1 MLLVLLIAGWAA
13 GCPLSAQTIVE
24 LEPDQSLSNG
34 VDVASLDDD
43 EAYGISFAFGKNTG
57 GYQAKYYNGAVRVYT
72 GNTITMTGPNG
83 YVVSKVEF
91 LTETYNNDA
100 STLSARVGSVSYDA
114 TTKTYTWENTSAV
127 SEAVFDIVKGQFRI
141 KNIKCYLDNSGEV
154 KPKPKAP
161 IISHNSSEFYR
172 AFQVVLTDIND
183 PATTIRYTLD
193 GTDPTDANGMKYTAP
208 VEIPTGNDVTLKA
221 VCVNENGVSALASAS
236 YIYKAK
242 SLLSFRTNNKGGI
255 SSVNYNTRGSEYGS
269 FSGEGDAYITDGETV
284 NLRISLNNGYSLR
297 GITLNGEKKEMSQYD
312 GLSFI
317 MPSVTDV
324 TVMAD
329 VVYDPTSPSD
339 PQPPTPV
346 EKKYKLTL
354 VSNPA
359 GAGSFSG
366 NGSYAEGTTIRISTS
381 NNYGYVFKNW
391 TRDGETIS
399 ANSYFNFTMPATDV
413 VLVANYVYNPTSP
426 SDPEKPTLK
435 HPLTAVAS
443 PTGAASFNL
452 SASEVVAGNT
462 YTVRAYPN
470 TGYKMKGWILNGVA
484 QEEKSNVFKGTMT
497 DAGAQLVAILEY
509 DPASPGNPGANYYN
523 AATGLAI
530 IDDFTPDNLLG
541 ALSST
546 VGSNNYVNVNR
557 LIVKGRMTSY
567 DFNCLQQLSNA
578 ATIDLS
584 RTGGV
589 TELPSYAFS
598 GMAVSSVSLPA
609 TIGSM
614 GSMVFNNCANLT
626 AITVHAV
633 EPPVCNNR
641 TFEGI
646 TNKANCNVYV
656 PEEAVELYAA
666 AEYWKDFTILP
677 ITDDMHMLQVNLP
690 AEGKDGRYKN
700 NTIELVNINSG
711 VRQKYVITDRLIYTF
726 SGLRKDEQ
734 YNVYMYSRAGLEIGR
749 IEEVTIPNDDMDVAF
764 GTLKQLYTV
773 AAKVLSPEGENLTNM
788 ATVEWLKPLED
799 GTTVYLR
806 KTVSLGEIPEGQQLI
821 CRVTLNDK
829 LGTIYVAPAD
839 TAFSVSSKE
848 NICNIMLQPLRTI
861 TLKGTVVDGDDAFIA
876 DASVSAMQ
884 TLNGKFQKTYTTK
897 TNSNGEWTLSVL
909 AAPETRLVI
918 AATECV
924 NKLDTIGAFA
934 DDETIHEMGKTVMKS
949 VVGARINYGFTYIA
963 AGSEEKQ
970 DFYSDY
976 RNVAFTVFNVTQNRE
991 QKDMT
996 MQYPTLTILDET
1008 VNIGDELRITAVS
1021 KTGAFS
1027 SIERTVTVNEK
1038 RRAEATFDIVGKGCI
1053 EASFETTDNPAV
1065 MAMLYNANG
1074 ELLKKTEYTEAK
1086 ASLADVD
1093 DGEYTLVTMGKSELM
1108 SSILR
1113 LSAYDE
1119 IGLTDGKDYVKNSVK
1134 VECGKIA
1141 SVHNSMV
1148 PAFDESLFT
1157 YTTASTSF
1165 SSNKSSITN
1174 GKYLTLSSI
1183 IDFKGVY
1190 KSDISNVKLVVDLP
1204 DACDFVE
1211 KSVIQGPKLMTYTL
1225 SGKRLTVELGDTYKT
1240 QTRFCVIPTASEM
1253 FNATA
1258 SVVFDYKGA
1267 TLTQPIGSANVEV
1280 KDIEISVPNTI
1291 GSTKFSVT
1299 GTARPN
1305 STINVFEGGT
1315 LLGSGKANA
1324 AGTWMVN
1331 CELTKAYNLSTHMV
1345 YAKITT
1351 PDGTVMP
1358 TETKKLTYDIN
1369 AIHVSK
1375 VTMYHMNPAMGR
1387 TYESVFDFQNP
1398 KTSPT
1403 QWSVYYPQKKF
1414 TYTIEFSENDP
1425 ERISNVVLY
1434 VHTADG
1440 KFVPCSATYDEK
1452 KKMWF
1457 AEIDMGHNSD
1467 NYYPVNCSVDF
1478 ECLSESA
1485 IDSDEL
1491 LQMTK
1496 DYSDIARQFT
1506 ENVADFDN
1514 SVTNAETS
1522 VDSEIDDIENSE
1534 TQDWA
1539 STLDNLIEDVAGKDM
1554 EEDNSNL
1561 SYSYFS
1567 SMSDEDLDNYI
1578 ANLGEI
1584 DYDKETTS
1592 IENAADFLISNMS
1605 YDMGDGVVLEDG
1617 TKLTMKTCEGLTTES
1632 LLEKGFQLY
1641 KTTDGNGVYILTN
1654 ENGSEVVDLK
1664 NNNYTTIVYG
1674 QDIQIA
1680 VKALLKNKSNV
1691 EDGLNVFNEI
1701 IEKINSY
1708 YQPIAKA
1715 WEDTNEK
1722 VFNFVEY
1729 FKNNYVKV
1737 SFDFGRKKAIYNAKS
1752 NKLNRLKRELK
1763 SLNSLSLEYQL
1774 KLGEIY
1780 EYQKEVKAAKKLM
1793 KSAGRLKAMA
1803 GAVYKS
1809 IKPLPGVFAKKLPLV
1824 KYADAIYTFV
1834 SVARQYQRVY
1844 LSIPNPCKDDQ
1855 KKADTLRGLCIA
1867 EAWAAEGVA
1876 SIKLGVNALLDM
1888 AAVAS
1893 VTALVGTGGTSII
1906 GAVAVIMLNVGV
1918 NVLIDGMYD
1927 KAVNKRI
1934 TFFKAERDK
1943 LECVKKC
1950 GTNGYPKCP
1959 DGDGPGGGNNGGGTH
1974 QSGSESDHVII
1985 DPAGYV
1991 YEAVPENRVEGVQA
2005 TIYYKEEVED
2015 IYGDK
2020 HENIVMWNAEEYAQ
2034 HNPLFTDENGMYRWD
2049 VPQGLWQVK
2058 FEKDGYATAYSEWL
2072 PVPPPQLEVNVGI
2085 TQNKQ
2090 PEVTEA
2096 RAYEEG
2102 IEVQFD
2108 KYMDPTTLTDANI
2121 SVTAGGKKL
2130 AGDIQL
2136 VNAALA
2142 DEYASPE
2149 DADAVRYAS
2158 RIRFVPEQAL
2168 ASTTGE
2174 IRLTVSRNV
2183 KSYAGIPM
2191 TVTYSQVLDVEK
2203 EVQKITADNIKVL
2216 YGGEK
2221 ELTIYALPSEAASGR
2236 TLHIANSSE
2245 MVASLAATD
2254 LTLDAEGKAVV
2265 KVTGDLPGR
2274 TQLTFTID
2282 DVTAKG
2288 ESTVDVMTEI
2298 ITAEAPTAS
2307 RASGTAVYR
2316 GTKVELATDSKNATI
2331 YFTTDGSCPCDE
2343 NGTRRKYTVP
2353 IVISS
2358 DTHIKAM
2365 TMVGNDDVS
2374 DVKEFSYVIKK
2385 SDMDI
2390 AMTEGWTW
2398 MSHNFADGMTAA
2410 QLAEDAAVQRVKS
2423 QTQEVVRDPQL
2434 GLVGTLSSLE
2444 ASQSYKVETSAA
2456 TASRRISGVAWNP
2469 ATPIALNDGWN
2480 WLGYPADQTMTLD
2493 EAFATTTV
2501 EKLDA
2506 VVGQDGFAQY
2516 DGEHWVGTLETLA
2529 PGKGYMYQSQ
2539 SKKNV
2544 VYNTAIVSKAHAQ
2557 HTQGIGSRLPLAF
2570 DKHKYPS
2577 VMAIVAT
2584 VCYADGITADNADY
2598 QLAAFCGSEC
2608 RGIGQLSGGLLMMS
2622 VYGNAGD
2629 RITVQVTDREGS
2641 DVLASN
2647 TLDFSETVLGNIEAP
2662 YAINVGNATAIGTTA
2677 YDGNVSLS
2685 VDGGRLLIHGVAADD
2700 INSVELFDINGQ
2712 KIKHETHI
2720 SDSGVDISSL
2730 TGGVYVA
2737 VVCSNG
2743 HYTYHKIAVR

>member
-34 VDVASLDDD
+34 ADVASLDDD

-57 GYQAKYYNGAVRVYT
+57 GYQAAYYSGAVRVYK

-161 IISHNSSEFYR
+161 IISHNSGEFYR

-193 GTDPTDANGMKYTAP
+193 GTDPTDTNGMKYTAP

-426 SDPEKPTLK
+426 SDPEKPALK

-861 TLKGTVVDGDDAFIA
+861 TLKGTVVDGDDAYIA
-876 DASVSAMQ
+876 DASVSATQ
-884 TLNGKFQKTYTTK
+884 TLNGKFQKTFTTK
-897 TNSNGEWTLSVL
+897 TDRRGQWTLSVL
-909 AAPETRLVI
+909 AAPDTRLVI

-924 NKLDTIGAFA
+924 NKLDTLGAFA
-934 DDETIHEMGKTVMKS
+934 DDETIHEMGKTMMKS
-949 VVGARINYGFTYIA
+949 VVGARITYGFTYMA

-970 DFYSDY
+970 DFYSDH

-1027 SIERTVTVNEK
+1027 SIERTVTVDEK

-1174 GKYLTLSSI
+1174 GKYLTLSSV

-1280 KDIEISVPNTI
+1280 KDIEINVPNTI

-1305 STINVFEGGT
+1305 STINVYEDGT

-1324 AGTWMVN
+1324 AGTWMIN
-1331 CELTKAYNLSTHMV
+1331 CELAKAYNLSTHMV

-1478 ECLSESA
+1478 ESVSNILGDSQKINENLNQYKEEIGEDTKLNKIINDINNTESNYEQLFGSLFNHLEIEQGDTKELPDNIAKFVDSVLTNNESSLFEYKNGILSFTDKEGKTTKLNCIYSKDATLSET
-1485 IDSDEL
+1485 EL
-1491 LQMTK
+1491 K
-1496 DYSDIARQFT
+1496 DYTPIVLTDGSTLYVNVT
-1506 ENVADFDN
+1506 ENII
-1514 SVTNAETS
+1514 NA
-1522 VDSEIDDIENSE
+1522 
-1534 TQDWA
+1534 
-1539 STLDNLIEDVAGKDM
+1539 
-1554 EEDNSNL
+1554 
-1561 SYSYFS
+1561 YY
-1567 SMSDEDLDNYI
+1567 
-1578 ANLGEI
+1578 
-1584 DYDKETTS
+1584 
-1592 IENAADFLISNMS
+1592 
-1605 YDMGDGVVLEDG
+1605 
-1617 TKLTMKTCEGLTTES
+1617 
-1632 LLEKGFQLY
+1632 
-1641 KTTDGNGVYILTN
+1641 DGNLFTLGNIT
-1654 ENGSEVVDLK
+1654 
-1664 NNNYTTIVYG
+1664 
-1674 QDIQIA
+1674 
-1680 VKALLKNKSNV
+1680 
-1691 EDGLNVFNEI
+1691 
-1701 IEKINSY
+1701 
-1708 YQPIAKA
+1708 
-1715 WEDTNEK
+1715 DTNEK
-1722 VFNFVEY
+1722 
-1729 FKNNYVKV
+1729 
-1737 SFDFGRKKAIYNAKS
+1737 IKS
-1752 NKLNRLKRELK
+1752 NSEATDEFFKKWTQARQTLNAMEYLHNYSKEFRKISSFFTKALT
-1763 SLNSLSLEYQL
+1763 SLEE
-1774 KLGEIY
+1774 KLRTCRE
-1780 EYQKEVKAAKKLM
+1780 
-1793 KSAGRLKAMA
+1793 
-1803 GAVYKS
+1803 
-1809 IKPLPGVFAKKLPLV
+1809 
-1824 KYADAIYTFV
+1824 
-1834 SVARQYQRVY
+1834 
-1844 LSIPNPCKDDQ
+1844 
-1855 KKADTLRGLCIA
+1855 
-1867 EAWAAEGVA
+1867 
-1876 SIKLGVNALLDM
+1876 IKLAIAYDQLSPEKLKELDM
-1888 AAVAS
+1888 AKLDKCLEKIPKQIRTIKKALNGLGMLFKAFDIISIYNDIKDAEESRKEWNQLIENIKRIDCPDMDKLAAKAISYRDKTARGYNFYISTNVINASAIDKLTAFIITIAVAD
-1893 VTALVGTGGTSII
+1893 
-1906 GAVAVIMLNVGV
+1906 VAMPEA
-1918 NVLIDGMYD
+1918 VLIASIVSSFINDVSIVQGGYTQYKDIIWKGEIRNQIPNIKCNTDCGKPGMPPC
-1927 KAVNKRI
+1927 RI
-1934 TFFKAERDK
+1934 
-1943 LECVKKC
+1943 
-1950 GTNGYPKCP
+1950 
-1959 DGDGPGGGNNGGGTH
+1959 PGNGNNGGGTH

-2020 HENIVMWNAEEYAQ
+2020 HENVVMWNAEEYAQ

-2108 KYMDPTTLTDANI
+2108 KYMDPASLTDANI

-2398 MSHNFADGMTAA
+2398 MSHSFADGMTAA

-2598 QLAAFCGSEC
+2598 QLTAFCGSEC

>member
-13 GCPLSAQTIVE
+13 GCPLSAQTFVE

-34 VDVASLDDD
+34 ADVASLDDD

-57 GYQAKYYNGAVRVYT
+57 GYQAAYYSGAVRVYK

-161 IISHNSSEFYR
+161 IISHNSGEFYR

-193 GTDPTDANGMKYTAP
+193 GTDPTDTNGMKYTAP

-366 NGSYAEGTTIRISTS
+366 NGSYAEGTTIRISIS

-426 SDPEKPTLK
+426 SDPEKPALK

-861 TLKGTVVDGDDAFIA
+861 TLKGTVVDGDDAYIA
-876 DASVSAMQ
+876 DASVSATQ
-884 TLNGKFQKTYTTK
+884 TLNGKFQKTFTTK
-897 TNSNGEWTLSVL
+897 TDRRGQWTLSVL
-909 AAPETRLVI
+909 AAPDTRLVI

-924 NKLDTIGAFA
+924 NKLDTLGAFA
-934 DDETIHEMGKTVMKS
+934 DDETIHEMGKTMMKS
-949 VVGARINYGFTYIA
+949 VVGARITYGFTYMA

-970 DFYSDY
+970 DFYSDH

-1027 SIERTVTVNEK
+1027 SIERTVTVDEK

-1174 GKYLTLSSI
+1174 GKYLTLSSV

-1280 KDIEISVPNTI
+1280 KDIEINVPNTI

-1305 STINVFEGGT
+1305 STINVYEDGT

-1324 AGTWMVN
+1324 AGTWMIN
-1331 CELTKAYNLSTHMV
+1331 CELAKAYNLSTHMV

-1478 ECLSESA
+1478 ESVSNILGDSQKINENLNQYKEEIGEDTKLNKIINDINNTESNYEQLFGSLFNHLEIEQGDTKELPDNIAKFVDSVLTNNESSLFEYKNGILSFTDKEGKTTKLNCIYSKDATLSET
-1485 IDSDEL
+1485 EL
-1491 LQMTK
+1491 K
-1496 DYSDIARQFT
+1496 DYTPIVLTDGSTLYVNVT
-1506 ENVADFDN
+1506 ENII
-1514 SVTNAETS
+1514 NA
-1522 VDSEIDDIENSE
+1522 
-1534 TQDWA
+1534 
-1539 STLDNLIEDVAGKDM
+1539 
-1554 EEDNSNL
+1554 
-1561 SYSYFS
+1561 YY
-1567 SMSDEDLDNYI
+1567 
-1578 ANLGEI
+1578 
-1584 DYDKETTS
+1584 
-1592 IENAADFLISNMS
+1592 
-1605 YDMGDGVVLEDG
+1605 
-1617 TKLTMKTCEGLTTES
+1617 
-1632 LLEKGFQLY
+1632 
-1641 KTTDGNGVYILTN
+1641 DGNLFTLGNIT
-1654 ENGSEVVDLK
+1654 
-1664 NNNYTTIVYG
+1664 
-1674 QDIQIA
+1674 
-1680 VKALLKNKSNV
+1680 
-1691 EDGLNVFNEI
+1691 
-1701 IEKINSY
+1701 
-1708 YQPIAKA
+1708 
-1715 WEDTNEK
+1715 DTNEK
-1722 VFNFVEY
+1722 
-1729 FKNNYVKV
+1729 
-1737 SFDFGRKKAIYNAKS
+1737 IKS
-1752 NKLNRLKRELK
+1752 NSEATDEFFKKWTQARQTLNAMEYLHNYSKEFRKISSFFTKALT
-1763 SLNSLSLEYQL
+1763 SLEE
-1774 KLGEIY
+1774 KLRTCRE
-1780 EYQKEVKAAKKLM
+1780 
-1793 KSAGRLKAMA
+1793 
-1803 GAVYKS
+1803 
-1809 IKPLPGVFAKKLPLV
+1809 
-1824 KYADAIYTFV
+1824 
-1834 SVARQYQRVY
+1834 
-1844 LSIPNPCKDDQ
+1844 
-1855 KKADTLRGLCIA
+1855 
-1867 EAWAAEGVA
+1867 
-1876 SIKLGVNALLDM
+1876 IKLAIAYDQLSPEKLKELDM
-1888 AAVAS
+1888 AKLDKCLEKIPKQIRTIKKALNGLGMLFKAFDIISIYNDIKDAEESRKEWNQLIENIKRIDCPDMDKLAAKAISYRDKTARGYNFYISTNVINASAIDKLTAFIITIAVAD
-1893 VTALVGTGGTSII
+1893 
-1906 GAVAVIMLNVGV
+1906 VAMPEA
-1918 NVLIDGMYD
+1918 VLIASIVSSFINDVSIVQGGYTQYKDIIWKGEIRNQIPNIKCNTDCGKPGMPPC
-1927 KAVNKRI
+1927 RI
-1934 TFFKAERDK
+1934 
-1943 LECVKKC
+1943 
-1950 GTNGYPKCP
+1950 
-1959 DGDGPGGGNNGGGTH
+1959 PGNGNNGGGTH

-2020 HENIVMWNAEEYAQ
+2020 HENVVMWNAEEYAQ

-2108 KYMDPTTLTDANI
+2108 KYMDPASLTDANI

-2398 MSHNFADGMTAA
+2398 MSHSFADGMTAA

-2662 YAINVGNATAIGTTA
+2662 YAINVDNATAIGTTA

>member
-34 VDVASLDDD
+34 ADVASLDDD

-57 GYQAKYYNGAVRVYT
+57 GYQAAYYSGAVRVYK

-161 IISHNSSEFYR
+161 IISHNSGEFYR

-193 GTDPTDANGMKYTAP
+193 GTDPTDTNGMKYTAP

-426 SDPEKPTLK
+426 SDPEKPALK

-589 TELPSYAFS
+589 TKLPSYAFS

-861 TLKGTVVDGDDAFIA
+861 TLKGTVVDGDDAYIA
-876 DASVSAMQ
+876 DASVSATQ
-884 TLNGKFQKTYTTK
+884 TLNGKFQKTFTTK
-897 TNSNGEWTLSVL
+897 TDRRGQWTLSVL
-909 AAPETRLVI
+909 AAPDTRLVI

-924 NKLDTIGAFA
+924 NKLDTLGAFA
-934 DDETIHEMGKTVMKS
+934 DDETIHEMGKTMMKS
-949 VVGARINYGFTYIA
+949 VVGARITYGFTYMA

-970 DFYSDY
+970 DFYSDH

-1027 SIERTVTVNEK
+1027 SIERTVTVDEK

-1174 GKYLTLSSI
+1174 GKYLTLSSV

-1280 KDIEISVPNTI
+1280 KDIEINVPNTI

-1305 STINVFEGGT
+1305 STINVYEDGT

-1324 AGTWMVN
+1324 AGTWMIN
-1331 CELTKAYNLSTHMV
+1331 CELAKAYNLSTHMV

-1478 ECLSESA
+1478 ESVSNILGDSQKINENLNQYKEEIGEDTKLNKIINDINNTESNYEQLFGSLFNHLEIEQGDTKELPDNIAKFVDSVLTNNESSLFEYKNGILSFTDKEGKTTKLNCIYSKDATLSET
-1485 IDSDEL
+1485 EL
-1491 LQMTK
+1491 K
-1496 DYSDIARQFT
+1496 DYTPIVLTDGSTLYVNVT
-1506 ENVADFDN
+1506 ENII
-1514 SVTNAETS
+1514 NA
-1522 VDSEIDDIENSE
+1522 
-1534 TQDWA
+1534 
-1539 STLDNLIEDVAGKDM
+1539 
-1554 EEDNSNL
+1554 
-1561 SYSYFS
+1561 YY
-1567 SMSDEDLDNYI
+1567 
-1578 ANLGEI
+1578 
-1584 DYDKETTS
+1584 
-1592 IENAADFLISNMS
+1592 
-1605 YDMGDGVVLEDG
+1605 
-1617 TKLTMKTCEGLTTES
+1617 
-1632 LLEKGFQLY
+1632 
-1641 KTTDGNGVYILTN
+1641 DGNLFTLGNIT
-1654 ENGSEVVDLK
+1654 
-1664 NNNYTTIVYG
+1664 
-1674 QDIQIA
+1674 
-1680 VKALLKNKSNV
+1680 
-1691 EDGLNVFNEI
+1691 
-1701 IEKINSY
+1701 
-1708 YQPIAKA
+1708 
-1715 WEDTNEK
+1715 DTNEK
-1722 VFNFVEY
+1722 
-1729 FKNNYVKV
+1729 
-1737 SFDFGRKKAIYNAKS
+1737 IKS
-1752 NKLNRLKRELK
+1752 NSEATDEFFKKWTQARQTLNAMEYLHNYSKEFRKISSFFTKALT
-1763 SLNSLSLEYQL
+1763 SLEE
-1774 KLGEIY
+1774 KLRTCRE
-1780 EYQKEVKAAKKLM
+1780 
-1793 KSAGRLKAMA
+1793 
-1803 GAVYKS
+1803 
-1809 IKPLPGVFAKKLPLV
+1809 
-1824 KYADAIYTFV
+1824 
-1834 SVARQYQRVY
+1834 
-1844 LSIPNPCKDDQ
+1844 
-1855 KKADTLRGLCIA
+1855 
-1867 EAWAAEGVA
+1867 
-1876 SIKLGVNALLDM
+1876 IKLAIAYDQLSPEKLKELDM
-1888 AAVAS
+1888 AKLDKCLEKIPKQIRTIKKALNGLGMLFKAFDIISIYNDIKDAEESRKEWNQLIENIKRIDCPDMDKLAAKAISYRDKTARGYNFYISTNVINASAIDKLTAFIITIAVAD
-1893 VTALVGTGGTSII
+1893 
-1906 GAVAVIMLNVGV
+1906 VAMPEA
-1918 NVLIDGMYD
+1918 VLIASIVSSFINDVSIVQGGYTQYKDIIWKGEIRNQIPNIKCNTDCGKPGMPPC
-1927 KAVNKRI
+1927 RI
-1934 TFFKAERDK
+1934 
-1943 LECVKKC
+1943 
-1950 GTNGYPKCP
+1950 
-1959 DGDGPGGGNNGGGTH
+1959 PGNGNNGGGTH

-2020 HENIVMWNAEEYAQ
+2020 HENVVMWNAEEYAQ

-2102 IEVQFD
+2102 VEVQFD
-2108 KYMDPTTLTDANI
+2108 KYMDPASLTDANI

-2398 MSHNFADGMTAA
+2398 MSHSFADGMTAA

-2629 RITVQVTDREGS
+2629 RITVQVTEREGS

>member
-34 VDVASLDDD
+34 ADVASLDDD

-57 GYQAKYYNGAVRVYT
+57 GYQAAYYSGAVRVYK

-161 IISHNSSEFYR
+161 IISHNSGEFYR

-193 GTDPTDANGMKYTAP
+193 GTDPTDTNGMKYTAP

-426 SDPEKPTLK
+426 SDPEKPALK

-861 TLKGTVVDGDDAFIA
+861 TLKGTVVDGDDAYIA
-876 DASVSAMQ
+876 DASVSATQ
-884 TLNGKFQKTYTTK
+884 TLNGKFQKTFTTK
-897 TNSNGEWTLSVL
+897 TDRRGQWTLSVL
-909 AAPETRLVI
+909 AAPDTRLVI

-924 NKLDTIGAFA
+924 NKLDTLGAFA
-934 DDETIHEMGKTVMKS
+934 DDETIHEMGKTMMKS
-949 VVGARINYGFTYIA
+949 VVGARITYGFTYMA

-970 DFYSDY
+970 DFYSDH

-1027 SIERTVTVNEK
+1027 SIERTVTVDEK

-1093 DGEYTLVTMGKSELM
+1093 DGEYTLVTMGKSEQM

-1174 GKYLTLSSI
+1174 GKYLTLSSV

-1280 KDIEISVPNTI
+1280 KDIEINVPNTI

-1305 STINVFEGGT
+1305 STINVYEDGT

-1324 AGTWMVN
+1324 AGTWMIN
-1331 CELTKAYNLSTHMV
+1331 CELAKAYNLSTHMV

-1478 ECLSESA
+1478 ESVSNILGDSQKINENLNQYKEEIGEDTKLNKIINDINNTESNYEQLFGSLFNHLEIEQGDTKELPDNIAKFVDSVLTNNESSLFEYKNGILSFTDKEGKTTKLNCIYSKDATLSET
-1485 IDSDEL
+1485 EL
-1491 LQMTK
+1491 K
-1496 DYSDIARQFT
+1496 DYTPIVLTDGSTLYVNVT
-1506 ENVADFDN
+1506 ENII
-1514 SVTNAETS
+1514 NA
-1522 VDSEIDDIENSE
+1522 
-1534 TQDWA
+1534 
-1539 STLDNLIEDVAGKDM
+1539 
-1554 EEDNSNL
+1554 
-1561 SYSYFS
+1561 YY
-1567 SMSDEDLDNYI
+1567 
-1578 ANLGEI
+1578 
-1584 DYDKETTS
+1584 
-1592 IENAADFLISNMS
+1592 
-1605 YDMGDGVVLEDG
+1605 
-1617 TKLTMKTCEGLTTES
+1617 
-1632 LLEKGFQLY
+1632 
-1641 KTTDGNGVYILTN
+1641 DGNLFTLGNIT
-1654 ENGSEVVDLK
+1654 
-1664 NNNYTTIVYG
+1664 
-1674 QDIQIA
+1674 
-1680 VKALLKNKSNV
+1680 
-1691 EDGLNVFNEI
+1691 
-1701 IEKINSY
+1701 
-1708 YQPIAKA
+1708 
-1715 WEDTNEK
+1715 DTNEK
-1722 VFNFVEY
+1722 
-1729 FKNNYVKV
+1729 
-1737 SFDFGRKKAIYNAKS
+1737 IKS
-1752 NKLNRLKRELK
+1752 NSEATDEFFKKWTQARQTLNAMEYLHNYSKEFRKISSFFTKALT
-1763 SLNSLSLEYQL
+1763 SLEE
-1774 KLGEIY
+1774 KLRTCRE
-1780 EYQKEVKAAKKLM
+1780 
-1793 KSAGRLKAMA
+1793 
-1803 GAVYKS
+1803 
-1809 IKPLPGVFAKKLPLV
+1809 
-1824 KYADAIYTFV
+1824 
-1834 SVARQYQRVY
+1834 
-1844 LSIPNPCKDDQ
+1844 
-1855 KKADTLRGLCIA
+1855 
-1867 EAWAAEGVA
+1867 
-1876 SIKLGVNALLDM
+1876 IKLAIAYDQLSPEKLKELDM
-1888 AAVAS
+1888 AKLDKCLEKIPKQIRTIKKALNGLGMLFKAFDIISIYNDIKDAEESRKEWNQLIENIKRIDCPDMDKLAAKAISYRDKTARGYNFYISTNVINASAIDKLTAFIITIAVAD
-1893 VTALVGTGGTSII
+1893 
-1906 GAVAVIMLNVGV
+1906 VAMPEA
-1918 NVLIDGMYD
+1918 VLIASIVSSFINDVSIVQGGYTQYKDIIWKGEIRNQIPNIKCNTDCGKPGMPPC
-1927 KAVNKRI
+1927 RI
-1934 TFFKAERDK
+1934 
-1943 LECVKKC
+1943 
-1950 GTNGYPKCP
+1950 
-1959 DGDGPGGGNNGGGTH
+1959 PGNGNNGGGTH

-2020 HENIVMWNAEEYAQ
+2020 HENVVMWNAEEYAQ

-2108 KYMDPTTLTDANI
+2108 KYMDPASLTDANI

-2398 MSHNFADGMTAA
+2398 MSHSFADGMTAA

-2662 YAINVGNATAIGTTA
+2662 YAINVDNATAIGTTA

>member
-34 VDVASLDDD
+34 ADVASLDDD

-57 GYQAKYYNGAVRVYT
+57 GYQAAYYSGAVRVYK

-161 IISHNSSEFYR
+161 IISHNSGEFYR

-193 GTDPTDANGMKYTAP
+193 GTDPTDTNGMKYTAP

-426 SDPEKPTLK
+426 SDPEKPALK

-646 TNKANCNVYV
+646 TNKANCTVYV

-749 IEEVTIPNDDMDVAF
+749 IEEVTIPNDDMEVAF
-764 GTLKQLYTV
+764 GTLKPLHTV
-773 AAKVLSPEGENLTNM
+773 AAKVLSPEGDNLTNM
-788 ATVEWLKPLED
+788 AIVEWLKPLED

-806 KTVSLGEIPEGQQLI
+806 KALSLGEIPEGQKLI

-839 TAFSVSSKE
+839 TAFSVSSEE
-848 NICNIMLQPLRTI
+848 NTCNIMLQPLRTI
-861 TLKGTVVDGDDAFIA
+861 TLKGTVVDGDSIYIA
-876 DASVSAMQ
+876 DASVSATQ
-884 TLNGKFQKTYTTK
+884 TLNGKFQKTFTAK
-897 TNSNGEWTLSVL
+897 TDRRGQWTLNVL

-924 NKLDTIGAFA
+924 NKLDTLGAFA

-949 VVGARINYGFTYIA
+949 VVGARITYGFTYMA
-963 AGSEEKQ
+963 PGSEEKQ
-970 DFYSDY
+970 DFYSDH
-976 RNVAFTVFNVTQNRE
+976 RNVAFSVFNVTQNRE

-996 MQYPTLTILDET
+996 MQYPMLTVLDET

-1027 SIERTVTVNEK
+1027 PIERTVTVDEK
-1038 RRAEATFDIVGKGCI
+1038 RRTEATFDIVSKGCI

-1065 MAMLYNANG
+1065 TAMLYNANG
-1074 ELLKKTEYTEAK
+1074 ELLKKTEYSEAK
-1086 ASLADVD
+1086 ASFADVD

-1108 SSILR
+1108 NSILR

-1165 SSNKSSITN
+1165 SSNKSSIIN
-1174 GKYLTLSSI
+1174 GKYLTLSSV

-1225 SGKRLTVELGDTYKT
+1225 SGKRLTVQLGDTYKT
-1240 QTRFCVIPTASEM
+1240 QTRFCVMPTASEM

-1280 KDIEISVPNTI
+1280 KDIEINVPNTI

-1305 STINVFEGGT
+1305 STINVYEDGT

-1324 AGTWMVN
+1324 AGTWMIN
-1331 CELTKAYNLSTHMV
+1331 CELAKAYNLSTHMV

-1478 ECLSESA
+1478 ESVSNILGDSQKINENLNQYKEEIGEDTKLNKIINDINNTESNYEQLFGSLFNHLEIEQGDTKELPDNIAKFVDSVLTNNESSLFEYKNGILSFTDKEGKTTKLNCIYSKDATLSET
-1485 IDSDEL
+1485 EL
-1491 LQMTK
+1491 K
-1496 DYSDIARQFT
+1496 DYTPIVLTDGSTLYVNVT
-1506 ENVADFDN
+1506 ENII
-1514 SVTNAETS
+1514 NA
-1522 VDSEIDDIENSE
+1522 
-1534 TQDWA
+1534 
-1539 STLDNLIEDVAGKDM
+1539 
-1554 EEDNSNL
+1554 
-1561 SYSYFS
+1561 YY
-1567 SMSDEDLDNYI
+1567 
-1578 ANLGEI
+1578 
-1584 DYDKETTS
+1584 
-1592 IENAADFLISNMS
+1592 
-1605 YDMGDGVVLEDG
+1605 
-1617 TKLTMKTCEGLTTES
+1617 
-1632 LLEKGFQLY
+1632 
-1641 KTTDGNGVYILTN
+1641 DGNLFTLGNIT
-1654 ENGSEVVDLK
+1654 
-1664 NNNYTTIVYG
+1664 
-1674 QDIQIA
+1674 
-1680 VKALLKNKSNV
+1680 
-1691 EDGLNVFNEI
+1691 
-1701 IEKINSY
+1701 
-1708 YQPIAKA
+1708 
-1715 WEDTNEK
+1715 DTNEK
-1722 VFNFVEY
+1722 
-1729 FKNNYVKV
+1729 
-1737 SFDFGRKKAIYNAKS
+1737 IKS
-1752 NKLNRLKRELK
+1752 NSEATDEFFKKWTQARQTLNAMEYLHNYSKEFRKISSFFTKALT
-1763 SLNSLSLEYQL
+1763 SLEE
-1774 KLGEIY
+1774 KLRTCRE
-1780 EYQKEVKAAKKLM
+1780 
-1793 KSAGRLKAMA
+1793 
-1803 GAVYKS
+1803 
-1809 IKPLPGVFAKKLPLV
+1809 
-1824 KYADAIYTFV
+1824 
-1834 SVARQYQRVY
+1834 
-1844 LSIPNPCKDDQ
+1844 
-1855 KKADTLRGLCIA
+1855 
-1867 EAWAAEGVA
+1867 
-1876 SIKLGVNALLDM
+1876 IKLAIAYDQLSPEKLKELDM
-1888 AAVAS
+1888 AKLDKCLEKIPKQIRTIKKALNGLGMLFKAFDIISIYNDIKDAEESRKEWNQLIENIKRIDCPDMDKLAAKAISYRDKTARGYNFYISTNVINASAIDKLTAFIITIAVAD
-1893 VTALVGTGGTSII
+1893 
-1906 GAVAVIMLNVGV
+1906 VAMPEA
-1918 NVLIDGMYD
+1918 VLIASIVSSFINDVSIVQGGYTQYKDIIWKGEIRNQIPNIKCNTDCGKPGMPPC
-1927 KAVNKRI
+1927 RI
-1934 TFFKAERDK
+1934 PE
-1943 LECVKKC
+1943 
-1950 GTNGYPKCP
+1950 N
-1959 DGDGPGGGNNGGGTH
+1959 GNNGGGTH

-2020 HENIVMWNAEEYAQ
+2020 HENVVMWNAEEYAQ

-2108 KYMDPTTLTDANI
+2108 KYMDPASLTDANI

-2398 MSHNFADGMTAA
+2398 MSHSFADGMTAA

-2662 YAINVGNATAIGTTA
+2662 YAINVDNATAIGTTA

>member
-1 MLLVLLIAGWAA
+1 MKHIFINIQRTAMLLVLLIAGWAA

-34 VDVASLDDD
+34 ADVASLDDD

-57 GYQAKYYNGAVRVYT
+57 GYQAAYYSGAVRVYK

-161 IISHNSSEFYR
+161 IISHNSGEFYR

-193 GTDPTDANGMKYTAP
+193 GTDPTDTNGMKYTAP

-426 SDPEKPTLK
+426 SDPEKPALK

-861 TLKGTVVDGDDAFIA
+861 TLKGTVVDGDDAYIA
-876 DASVSAMQ
+876 DASVSATQ
-884 TLNGKFQKTYTTK
+884 TLNGKFQKTFTTK
-897 TNSNGEWTLSVL
+897 TDRRGQWTLSVL
-909 AAPETRLVI
+909 AAPDTRLVI

-924 NKLDTIGAFA
+924 NKLDTLGAFA
-934 DDETIHEMGKTVMKS
+934 DDETIHEMGKTMMKS
-949 VVGARINYGFTYIA
+949 VVGARITYGFTYMA

-970 DFYSDY
+970 DFYSDH

-1027 SIERTVTVNEK
+1027 SIERTVTVDEK

-1174 GKYLTLSSI
+1174 GKYLTLSSV

-1280 KDIEISVPNTI
+1280 KDIEINVPNTI

-1305 STINVFEGGT
+1305 STINVYEDGT

-1324 AGTWMVN
+1324 AGTWMIN
-1331 CELTKAYNLSTHMV
+1331 CELAKAYNLSTHMV

-1478 ECLSESA
+1478 ESVSNILGDSQKINENLNQYKEEIGEDTKLNKIINDINNTESNYEQLFGSLFNHLEIEQGDTKELPDNIAKFVDSVLTNNESSLFEYKNGILSFTDKEGKTTKLNCIYSKDATLSET
-1485 IDSDEL
+1485 EL
-1491 LQMTK
+1491 K
-1496 DYSDIARQFT
+1496 DYTPIVLTDGSTLYVNVT
-1506 ENVADFDN
+1506 ENII
-1514 SVTNAETS
+1514 NA
-1522 VDSEIDDIENSE
+1522 
-1534 TQDWA
+1534 
-1539 STLDNLIEDVAGKDM
+1539 
-1554 EEDNSNL
+1554 
-1561 SYSYFS
+1561 YY
-1567 SMSDEDLDNYI
+1567 
-1578 ANLGEI
+1578 
-1584 DYDKETTS
+1584 
-1592 IENAADFLISNMS
+1592 
-1605 YDMGDGVVLEDG
+1605 
-1617 TKLTMKTCEGLTTES
+1617 
-1632 LLEKGFQLY
+1632 
-1641 KTTDGNGVYILTN
+1641 DGNLFTLGNIT
-1654 ENGSEVVDLK
+1654 
-1664 NNNYTTIVYG
+1664 
-1674 QDIQIA
+1674 
-1680 VKALLKNKSNV
+1680 
-1691 EDGLNVFNEI
+1691 
-1701 IEKINSY
+1701 
-1708 YQPIAKA
+1708 
-1715 WEDTNEK
+1715 DTNEK
-1722 VFNFVEY
+1722 
-1729 FKNNYVKV
+1729 
-1737 SFDFGRKKAIYNAKS
+1737 IKS
-1752 NKLNRLKRELK
+1752 NSEATDEFFKKWTQARQTLNAMEYLHNYSKEFRKISSFFTKALT
-1763 SLNSLSLEYQL
+1763 SLEE
-1774 KLGEIY
+1774 KLRTCRE
-1780 EYQKEVKAAKKLM
+1780 
-1793 KSAGRLKAMA
+1793 
-1803 GAVYKS
+1803 
-1809 IKPLPGVFAKKLPLV
+1809 
-1824 KYADAIYTFV
+1824 
-1834 SVARQYQRVY
+1834 
-1844 LSIPNPCKDDQ
+1844 
-1855 KKADTLRGLCIA
+1855 
-1867 EAWAAEGVA
+1867 
-1876 SIKLGVNALLDM
+1876 IKLAIAYDQLSPEKLKELDM
-1888 AAVAS
+1888 AKLDKCLEKIPKQIRTIKKALNGLGMLFKAFDIISIYNDIKDAEESRKEWNQLIENIKRIDCPDMDKLAAKAISYRDKTARGYNFYISTNVINASAIDKLTAFIITIAVAD
-1893 VTALVGTGGTSII
+1893 
-1906 GAVAVIMLNVGV
+1906 VAMPEA
-1918 NVLIDGMYD
+1918 VLIASIVSSFINDVSIVQGGYTQYKDIIWKGEIRNQIPNIKCNTDCGKPGMPPC
-1927 KAVNKRI
+1927 RI
-1934 TFFKAERDK
+1934 
-1943 LECVKKC
+1943 
-1950 GTNGYPKCP
+1950 
-1959 DGDGPGGGNNGGGTH
+1959 PGNGNNGGGTH

-2020 HENIVMWNAEEYAQ
+2020 HENVVMWNAEEYAQ

-2108 KYMDPTTLTDANI
+2108 KYMDPASLTDANI

-2398 MSHNFADGMTAA
+2398 MSHSFADGMTAA

-2647 TLDFSETVLGNIEAP
+2647 TIDFSETVLGNIEAP

-2685 VDGGRLLIHGVAADD
+2685 VDGGRLIIHGVAADD

-2712 KIKHETHI
+2712 KIMHETHI

>member
-1 MLLVLLIAGWAA
+1 MKHIFINIQRTAMLLVLLIAGWAA

-34 VDVASLDDD
+34 ADVASLDDD

-57 GYQAKYYNGAVRVYT
+57 GYQAAYYSGAVRVYK

-161 IISHNSSEFYR
+161 IISHNSGEFYR

-193 GTDPTDANGMKYTAP
+193 GTDPTDTNGMKYTAP

-426 SDPEKPTLK
+426 SDPEKPALK

-861 TLKGTVVDGDDAFIA
+861 TLKGTVVDGDDAYIA
-876 DASVSAMQ
+876 DASVSATQ
-884 TLNGKFQKTYTTK
+884 TLNGKFQKTFTTK
-897 TNSNGEWTLSVL
+897 TDRRGQWTLSVL
-909 AAPETRLVI
+909 AAPDTRLVI

-924 NKLDTIGAFA
+924 NKLDTLGAFA
-934 DDETIHEMGKTVMKS
+934 DDETIHEMGKTMMKS
-949 VVGARINYGFTYIA
+949 VVGARITYGFTYMA

-970 DFYSDY
+970 DFYSDH

-1027 SIERTVTVNEK
+1027 SIERTVTVDEK

-1174 GKYLTLSSI
+1174 GKYLTLSSV

-1280 KDIEISVPNTI
+1280 KDIEINVPNTI

-1305 STINVFEGGT
+1305 STINVYEDGT

-1324 AGTWMVN
+1324 AGTWMIN
-1331 CELTKAYNLSTHMV
+1331 CELAKAYNLSTHMV

-1369 AIHVSK
+1369 TIHVSK

-1478 ECLSESA
+1478 ESVSNILGDSQKINENLNQYKEEIGEDTKLNKIINDINNTESNYEQLFGSLFNHLEIEQGDTKELPDNIAKFVDSVLTNNESSLFEYKNGILSFTDKEGKTTKLNCIYSKDATLSET
-1485 IDSDEL
+1485 EL
-1491 LQMTK
+1491 K
-1496 DYSDIARQFT
+1496 DYTPIVLTDGSTLYVNVT
-1506 ENVADFDN
+1506 ENII
-1514 SVTNAETS
+1514 NA
-1522 VDSEIDDIENSE
+1522 
-1534 TQDWA
+1534 
-1539 STLDNLIEDVAGKDM
+1539 
-1554 EEDNSNL
+1554 
-1561 SYSYFS
+1561 YY
-1567 SMSDEDLDNYI
+1567 
-1578 ANLGEI
+1578 
-1584 DYDKETTS
+1584 
-1592 IENAADFLISNMS
+1592 
-1605 YDMGDGVVLEDG
+1605 
-1617 TKLTMKTCEGLTTES
+1617 
-1632 LLEKGFQLY
+1632 
-1641 KTTDGNGVYILTN
+1641 DGNLFTLGNIT
-1654 ENGSEVVDLK
+1654 
-1664 NNNYTTIVYG
+1664 
-1674 QDIQIA
+1674 
-1680 VKALLKNKSNV
+1680 
-1691 EDGLNVFNEI
+1691 
-1701 IEKINSY
+1701 
-1708 YQPIAKA
+1708 
-1715 WEDTNEK
+1715 DTNEK
-1722 VFNFVEY
+1722 
-1729 FKNNYVKV
+1729 
-1737 SFDFGRKKAIYNAKS
+1737 IKS
-1752 NKLNRLKRELK
+1752 NSEATDEFFKKWTQARQTLNAMEYLHNYSKEFRKISSFFTKALT
-1763 SLNSLSLEYQL
+1763 SLEE
-1774 KLGEIY
+1774 KLRTCRE
-1780 EYQKEVKAAKKLM
+1780 
-1793 KSAGRLKAMA
+1793 
-1803 GAVYKS
+1803 
-1809 IKPLPGVFAKKLPLV
+1809 
-1824 KYADAIYTFV
+1824 
-1834 SVARQYQRVY
+1834 
-1844 LSIPNPCKDDQ
+1844 
-1855 KKADTLRGLCIA
+1855 
-1867 EAWAAEGVA
+1867 
-1876 SIKLGVNALLDM
+1876 IKLAIAYDQLSPEKLKELDM
-1888 AAVAS
+1888 AKLDKCLEKIPKQIRTIKKALNGLGMLFKAFDIISIYNDIKDAEESRKEWNQLIENIKRIDCPDMDKLAAKAISYRDKTARGYNFYISTNVINASAIDKLTAFIITIAVAD
-1893 VTALVGTGGTSII
+1893 
-1906 GAVAVIMLNVGV
+1906 VAMPEA
-1918 NVLIDGMYD
+1918 VLIASIVSSFINDVSIVQGGYTQYKDIIWKGEIRNQIPNIKCNTDCGKPGMPPC
-1927 KAVNKRI
+1927 RI
-1934 TFFKAERDK
+1934 
-1943 LECVKKC
+1943 
-1950 GTNGYPKCP
+1950 
-1959 DGDGPGGGNNGGGTH
+1959 PGNGNNGGGTH

-2020 HENIVMWNAEEYAQ
+2020 HENVVMWNAEEYAQ

-2108 KYMDPTTLTDANI
+2108 KYMDPASLTDANI

-2398 MSHNFADGMTAA
+2398 MSHSFADGM
-2410 QLAEDAAVQRVKS
+2410 ERGQRIRIND
-2423 QTQEVVRDPQL
+2423 QEGGGGFFREFYVA
-2434 GLVGTLSSLE
+2434 SSVCEMGMLRVELE
-2444 ASQSYKVETSAA
+2444 AV
-2456 TASRRISGVAWNP
+2456 
-2469 ATPIALNDGWN
+2469 
-2480 WLGYPADQTMTLD
+2480 D
-2493 EAFATTTV
+2493 E
-2501 EKLDA
+2501 
-2506 VVGQDGFAQY
+2506 
-2516 DGEHWVGTLETLA
+2516 
-2529 PGKGYMYQSQ
+2529 
-2539 SKKNV
+2539 
-2544 VYNTAIVSKAHAQ
+2544 
-2557 HTQGIGSRLPLAF
+2557 
-2570 DKHKYPS
+2570 
-2577 VMAIVAT
+2577 
-2584 VCYADGITADNADY
+2584 
-2598 QLAAFCGSEC
+2598 
-2608 RGIGQLSGGLLMMS
+2608 
-2622 VYGNAGD
+2622 
-2629 RITVQVTDREGS
+2629 
-2641 DVLASN
+2641 
-2647 TLDFSETVLGNIEAP
+2647 
-2662 YAINVGNATAIGTTA
+2662 
-2677 YDGNVSLS
+2677 
-2685 VDGGRLLIHGVAADD
+2685 
-2700 INSVELFDINGQ
+2700 
-2712 KIKHETHI
+2712 
-2720 SDSGVDISSL
+2720 
-2730 TGGVYVA
+2730 
-2737 VVCSNG
+2737 
-2743 HYTYHKIAVR
+2743 

>member
-34 VDVASLDDD
+34 ADVASLDDD

-57 GYQAKYYNGAVRVYT
+57 GYQAAYYSGAVRVYK

-161 IISHNSSEFYR
+161 IISHNSGEFYR

-193 GTDPTDANGMKYTAP
+193 GTDPTDTNGMKYTAP

-426 SDPEKPTLK
+426 SDPEKPALK

-861 TLKGTVVDGDDAFIA
+861 TLKGTVVDGDDAYIA
-876 DASVSAMQ
+876 DASVSATQ
-884 TLNGKFQKTYTTK
+884 TLNGKFQKTFTTK
-897 TNSNGEWTLSVL
+897 TDRRGQWTLSVL
-909 AAPETRLVI
+909 AAPDTRLVI

-924 NKLDTIGAFA
+924 NKLDTLGAFA
-934 DDETIHEMGKTVMKS
+934 DDETIHEMGKTMMKS
-949 VVGARINYGFTYIA
+949 VVGARITYGFTYMA

-970 DFYSDY
+970 DFYSDH

-1027 SIERTVTVNEK
+1027 SIERTVTVDEK

-1174 GKYLTLSSI
+1174 GKYLTLSSV

-1240 QTRFCVIPTASEM
+1240 QTRFCVISTASEM

-1280 KDIEISVPNTI
+1280 KDIEINVPNTI

-1305 STINVFEGGT
+1305 STINVYEDGT

-1324 AGTWMVN
+1324 AGTWMIN
-1331 CELTKAYNLSTHMV
+1331 CELAKAYNLSTHMV

-1478 ECLSESA
+1478 ESVSNILGDSQKINENLNQYKEEIGEDTKLNKIINDINNTESNYEQLFGSLFNHLEIEQGDTKELPDNIAKFVDSVLTNNESSLFEYKNGILSFTDKEGKTTKLNCIYSKDATLSET
-1485 IDSDEL
+1485 EL
-1491 LQMTK
+1491 K
-1496 DYSDIARQFT
+1496 DYTPIVLTDGSTLYVNVT
-1506 ENVADFDN
+1506 ENII
-1514 SVTNAETS
+1514 NA
-1522 VDSEIDDIENSE
+1522 
-1534 TQDWA
+1534 
-1539 STLDNLIEDVAGKDM
+1539 
-1554 EEDNSNL
+1554 
-1561 SYSYFS
+1561 YY
-1567 SMSDEDLDNYI
+1567 
-1578 ANLGEI
+1578 
-1584 DYDKETTS
+1584 
-1592 IENAADFLISNMS
+1592 
-1605 YDMGDGVVLEDG
+1605 
-1617 TKLTMKTCEGLTTES
+1617 
-1632 LLEKGFQLY
+1632 
-1641 KTTDGNGVYILTN
+1641 DGNLFTLGNIT
-1654 ENGSEVVDLK
+1654 
-1664 NNNYTTIVYG
+1664 
-1674 QDIQIA
+1674 
-1680 VKALLKNKSNV
+1680 
-1691 EDGLNVFNEI
+1691 
-1701 IEKINSY
+1701 
-1708 YQPIAKA
+1708 
-1715 WEDTNEK
+1715 DTNEK
-1722 VFNFVEY
+1722 
-1729 FKNNYVKV
+1729 
-1737 SFDFGRKKAIYNAKS
+1737 IKS
-1752 NKLNRLKRELK
+1752 NSEATDEFFKKWTQARQTLNAMEYLHNYSKEFRKISSFFTKALT
-1763 SLNSLSLEYQL
+1763 SLEE
-1774 KLGEIY
+1774 KLRTCRE
-1780 EYQKEVKAAKKLM
+1780 
-1793 KSAGRLKAMA
+1793 
-1803 GAVYKS
+1803 
-1809 IKPLPGVFAKKLPLV
+1809 
-1824 KYADAIYTFV
+1824 
-1834 SVARQYQRVY
+1834 
-1844 LSIPNPCKDDQ
+1844 
-1855 KKADTLRGLCIA
+1855 
-1867 EAWAAEGVA
+1867 
-1876 SIKLGVNALLDM
+1876 IKLAIAYDQLSPEKLKELDM
-1888 AAVAS
+1888 AKLDKCLEKIPKQIRTIKKALNGLGMLFKAFDIISIYNDIKDAEESRKEWNQLIENIKRTDCPDMDKLAAKAISYRDKTARGYNFYISTNVINASAIDKLTAFIITIAVAD
-1893 VTALVGTGGTSII
+1893 
-1906 GAVAVIMLNVGV
+1906 VAMPEA
-1918 NVLIDGMYD
+1918 VLIASIVSSFINDVSIVQGGYTQYKDIIWKGEIRNQIPNIKCNTDCGKPGMPPC
-1927 KAVNKRI
+1927 RI
-1934 TFFKAERDK
+1934 
-1943 LECVKKC
+1943 
-1950 GTNGYPKCP
+1950 
-1959 DGDGPGGGNNGGGTH
+1959 PGNGNNGGGTH

-2020 HENIVMWNAEEYAQ
+2020 HENVVMWNAEEYAQ

-2108 KYMDPTTLTDANI
+2108 KYMDPASLTDANI

-2398 MSHNFADGMTAA
+2398 MSHSFADGMTAA

-2662 YAINVGNATAIGTTA
+2662 YAINVDNATAIGTTA

>member
-24 LEPDQSLSNG
+24 LEPDQSLSKG
-34 VDVASLDDD
+34 AEVASLDD

-57 GYQAKYYNGAVRVYT
+57 GYQAAYYSGAVRVYK

-161 IISHNSSEFYR
+161 IISHNSGEFYR

-193 GTDPTDANGMKYTAP
+193 GTDPTDTNGMKYTAP

-426 SDPEKPTLK
+426 SDPEKPALK

-749 IEEVTIPNDDMDVAF
+749 IEEVIIPNDDMDVAF

-861 TLKGTVVDGDDAFIA
+861 TLKGTVVDGDDAYIA
-876 DASVSAMQ
+876 DASVSATQ
-884 TLNGKFQKTYTTK
+884 TLNGKFQKTFTTK
-897 TNSNGEWTLSVL
+897 TDRRGQWTLSVL
-909 AAPETRLVI
+909 AAPDTRLVI

-924 NKLDTIGAFA
+924 NKLDTLGAFA
-934 DDETIHEMGKTVMKS
+934 DDETIHEMGKTMMKS
-949 VVGARINYGFTYIA
+949 VVGARITYGFTYMA

-970 DFYSDY
+970 DFYSDH

-1027 SIERTVTVNEK
+1027 SIERTVTVDEK

-1174 GKYLTLSSI
+1174 GKYLTLSSV

-1280 KDIEISVPNTI
+1280 KDIEINVPNTI

-1305 STINVFEGGT
+1305 STINVYEDGT

-1324 AGTWMVN
+1324 AGTWMIN
-1331 CELTKAYNLSTHMV
+1331 CELAKAYNLSTHMV

-1478 ECLSESA
+1478 ESVSNILGDSQKINENLNQYKEEIGEDTKLNKIINDINNTESNYEQLFGSLFNHLEIEQGDTKELPDNIAKFVDSVLTNNESSLFEYKNGILSFTDKEGKTTKLNCIYSKDATLSET
-1485 IDSDEL
+1485 EL
-1491 LQMTK
+1491 K
-1496 DYSDIARQFT
+1496 DYTPIVLTDGSTLYVNVT
-1506 ENVADFDN
+1506 ENII
-1514 SVTNAETS
+1514 NA
-1522 VDSEIDDIENSE
+1522 
-1534 TQDWA
+1534 
-1539 STLDNLIEDVAGKDM
+1539 
-1554 EEDNSNL
+1554 
-1561 SYSYFS
+1561 YY
-1567 SMSDEDLDNYI
+1567 
-1578 ANLGEI
+1578 
-1584 DYDKETTS
+1584 
-1592 IENAADFLISNMS
+1592 
-1605 YDMGDGVVLEDG
+1605 
-1617 TKLTMKTCEGLTTES
+1617 
-1632 LLEKGFQLY
+1632 
-1641 KTTDGNGVYILTN
+1641 DGNLFTLGNIT
-1654 ENGSEVVDLK
+1654 
-1664 NNNYTTIVYG
+1664 
-1674 QDIQIA
+1674 
-1680 VKALLKNKSNV
+1680 
-1691 EDGLNVFNEI
+1691 
-1701 IEKINSY
+1701 
-1708 YQPIAKA
+1708 
-1715 WEDTNEK
+1715 DTNEK
-1722 VFNFVEY
+1722 
-1729 FKNNYVKV
+1729 
-1737 SFDFGRKKAIYNAKS
+1737 IKS
-1752 NKLNRLKRELK
+1752 NSEATDEFFKKWTQARQTLNAMEYLHNYSKEFRKISSFFTKALT
-1763 SLNSLSLEYQL
+1763 SLEE
-1774 KLGEIY
+1774 KLRTCRE
-1780 EYQKEVKAAKKLM
+1780 
-1793 KSAGRLKAMA
+1793 
-1803 GAVYKS
+1803 
-1809 IKPLPGVFAKKLPLV
+1809 
-1824 KYADAIYTFV
+1824 
-1834 SVARQYQRVY
+1834 
-1844 LSIPNPCKDDQ
+1844 
-1855 KKADTLRGLCIA
+1855 
-1867 EAWAAEGVA
+1867 
-1876 SIKLGVNALLDM
+1876 IKLAIAYDQLSPEKLKELDM
-1888 AAVAS
+1888 AKLDKCLEKIPKQIRTIKKALNGLGMLFKAFDIISIYNDIKDAEESRKEWNQLIENIKRIDCPDMDKLAAKAISYRDKTARGYNFYISTNVINASAIDKLTAFIITIAVAD
-1893 VTALVGTGGTSII
+1893 
-1906 GAVAVIMLNVGV
+1906 VAMPEA
-1918 NVLIDGMYD
+1918 VLIASIVSSFINDVSIVQGGYTQYKDIIWKGEIRNQIPNIKCNTDCGKPGMPPC
-1927 KAVNKRI
+1927 RI
-1934 TFFKAERDK
+1934 
-1943 LECVKKC
+1943 
-1950 GTNGYPKCP
+1950 
-1959 DGDGPGGGNNGGGTH
+1959 PGNGNNGGGTH

-2020 HENIVMWNAEEYAQ
+2020 HENVVMWNAEEYAQ

-2108 KYMDPTTLTDANI
+2108 KYMDPASLTDANI

-2398 MSHNFADGMTAA
+2398 MSHSFADGMTAA

-2662 YAINVGNATAIGTTA
+2662 YAINVDNATAIGTTA

>member
-34 VDVASLDDD
+34 ADVASLDDD

-57 GYQAKYYNGAVRVYT
+57 GYQAAYYSGAVRVYK

-161 IISHNSSEFYR
+161 IISHNSGEFYR

-193 GTDPTDANGMKYTAP
+193 GTDPTDTNGMKYTAP

-426 SDPEKPTLK
+426 SDPEKPALK

-806 KTVSLGEIPEGQQLI
+806 KTVSLGEIPEGQQII

-861 TLKGTVVDGDDAFIA
+861 TLKGTVVDGDDAYIA
-876 DASVSAMQ
+876 DASVSATQ
-884 TLNGKFQKTYTTK
+884 TLNGKFQKTFTTK
-897 TNSNGEWTLSVL
+897 TDRRGQWTLSVL
-909 AAPETRLVI
+909 AAPDTRLVI

-924 NKLDTIGAFA
+924 NKLDTLGAFA
-934 DDETIHEMGKTVMKS
+934 DDETIHEMGKTMMKS
-949 VVGARINYGFTYIA
+949 VVGARITYGFTYMA

-970 DFYSDY
+970 DFYSDH

-1027 SIERTVTVNEK
+1027 SIERTVTVDEK

-1174 GKYLTLSSI
+1174 GKYLTLSSV

-1280 KDIEISVPNTI
+1280 KDIEINVPNTI

-1305 STINVFEGGT
+1305 STINVYEDGT

-1324 AGTWMVN
+1324 AGTWMIN
-1331 CELTKAYNLSTHMV
+1331 CELAKAYNLSTHMV

-1478 ECLSESA
+1478 ESVSNILGDSQKINENLNQYKEEIGEDTKLNKIINDINNTESNYEQLFGSLFNHLEIEQGDTKELPDNIAKFVDSVLTNNESSLFEYKNGILSFTDKEGKTTKLNCIYSKDATLSET
-1485 IDSDEL
+1485 EL
-1491 LQMTK
+1491 K
-1496 DYSDIARQFT
+1496 DYTPIVLTDGSTLYVNVT
-1506 ENVADFDN
+1506 ENII
-1514 SVTNAETS
+1514 NA
-1522 VDSEIDDIENSE
+1522 
-1534 TQDWA
+1534 
-1539 STLDNLIEDVAGKDM
+1539 
-1554 EEDNSNL
+1554 
-1561 SYSYFS
+1561 YY
-1567 SMSDEDLDNYI
+1567 
-1578 ANLGEI
+1578 
-1584 DYDKETTS
+1584 
-1592 IENAADFLISNMS
+1592 
-1605 YDMGDGVVLEDG
+1605 
-1617 TKLTMKTCEGLTTES
+1617 
-1632 LLEKGFQLY
+1632 
-1641 KTTDGNGVYILTN
+1641 DGNLFTLGNIT
-1654 ENGSEVVDLK
+1654 
-1664 NNNYTTIVYG
+1664 
-1674 QDIQIA
+1674 
-1680 VKALLKNKSNV
+1680 
-1691 EDGLNVFNEI
+1691 
-1701 IEKINSY
+1701 
-1708 YQPIAKA
+1708 
-1715 WEDTNEK
+1715 DTNEK
-1722 VFNFVEY
+1722 
-1729 FKNNYVKV
+1729 
-1737 SFDFGRKKAIYNAKS
+1737 IKS
-1752 NKLNRLKRELK
+1752 NSEATDEFFKKWTQARQTLNAMEYLHNYSKEFRKISSFFTKALT
-1763 SLNSLSLEYQL
+1763 SLEE
-1774 KLGEIY
+1774 KLRTCRE
-1780 EYQKEVKAAKKLM
+1780 
-1793 KSAGRLKAMA
+1793 
-1803 GAVYKS
+1803 
-1809 IKPLPGVFAKKLPLV
+1809 
-1824 KYADAIYTFV
+1824 
-1834 SVARQYQRVY
+1834 
-1844 LSIPNPCKDDQ
+1844 
-1855 KKADTLRGLCIA
+1855 
-1867 EAWAAEGVA
+1867 
-1876 SIKLGVNALLDM
+1876 IKLAIAYDQLSPEKLKELDM
-1888 AAVAS
+1888 AKLDKCLEKIPKQIRTIKKALNGLGMLFKAFDIISIYNDIKDAEESRKEWNQLIENIKRIDCPDMDKLAAKAISYRDKTARGYNFYISTNVINASAIDKLTAFIITIAVAD
-1893 VTALVGTGGTSII
+1893 
-1906 GAVAVIMLNVGV
+1906 VAMPEA
-1918 NVLIDGMYD
+1918 VLIASIVSSFINDVSIVQGGYTQYKDIIWKGEIRNQIPNIKCNTDCGKPGMPPC
-1927 KAVNKRI
+1927 RI
-1934 TFFKAERDK
+1934 
-1943 LECVKKC
+1943 
-1950 GTNGYPKCP
+1950 
-1959 DGDGPGGGNNGGGTH
+1959 PGNGNNGGGTH

-2020 HENIVMWNAEEYAQ
+2020 HENVVMWNAEEYAQ

-2108 KYMDPTTLTDANI
+2108 KYMDPASLTDANI

-2398 MSHNFADGMTAA
+2398 MSHSFADGMTAA

-2662 YAINVGNATAIGTTA
+2662 YAINVDNATAIGTTA

>member
-34 VDVASLDDD
+34 TDVASLDDD
-43 EAYGISFAFGKNTG
+43 EAYGISFAFGKNTS
-57 GYQAKYYNGAVRVYT
+57 QNTAKYYNGAVRVYT

-91 LTETYNNDA
+91 LTETYKNDA

-127 SEAVFDIVKGQFRI
+127 SEAVFDIVKGQFRV

-161 IISHNSSEFYR
+161 IISHNSGEFYR

-193 GTDPTDANGMKYTAP
+193 GTDPTDTNGMKYTAP

-426 SDPEKPTLK
+426 SDPEKPALK

-861 TLKGTVVDGDDAFIA
+861 TLKGTVVDGDDAYIA
-876 DASVSAMQ
+876 DASVSATQ
-884 TLNGKFQKTYTTK
+884 TLNGKFQKTFTTK
-897 TNSNGEWTLSVL
+897 TDRRGQWTLSVL
-909 AAPETRLVI
+909 AAPDTRLVI

-924 NKLDTIGAFA
+924 NKLDTLGAFA
-934 DDETIHEMGKTVMKS
+934 DDETIHEMGKTMMKS
-949 VVGARINYGFTYIA
+949 VVGARITYGFTYMA

-970 DFYSDY
+970 DFYSDH

-1027 SIERTVTVNEK
+1027 SIERTVTVDEK

-1174 GKYLTLSSI
+1174 GKYLTLSSV

-1280 KDIEISVPNTI
+1280 KDIEINVPNTI

-1305 STINVFEGGT
+1305 STINVYEDGT

-1324 AGTWMVN
+1324 AGTWMIN
-1331 CELTKAYNLSTHMV
+1331 CELAKAYNLSTHMV

-1478 ECLSESA
+1478 ESVSNILGDSQKINENLNQYKEEIGEDTKLNKIINDINNTESNYEQLFGSLFNHLEIEQGDTKELPDNIAKFVDSVLTNNESSLFEYKNGILSFTDKEGKTTKLNCIYSKDATLSET
-1485 IDSDEL
+1485 EL
-1491 LQMTK
+1491 K
-1496 DYSDIARQFT
+1496 DYTPIVLTDGSTLYVNVT
-1506 ENVADFDN
+1506 ENII
-1514 SVTNAETS
+1514 NA
-1522 VDSEIDDIENSE
+1522 
-1534 TQDWA
+1534 
-1539 STLDNLIEDVAGKDM
+1539 
-1554 EEDNSNL
+1554 
-1561 SYSYFS
+1561 YY
-1567 SMSDEDLDNYI
+1567 
-1578 ANLGEI
+1578 
-1584 DYDKETTS
+1584 
-1592 IENAADFLISNMS
+1592 
-1605 YDMGDGVVLEDG
+1605 
-1617 TKLTMKTCEGLTTES
+1617 
-1632 LLEKGFQLY
+1632 
-1641 KTTDGNGVYILTN
+1641 DGNLFTLGNIT
-1654 ENGSEVVDLK
+1654 
-1664 NNNYTTIVYG
+1664 
-1674 QDIQIA
+1674 
-1680 VKALLKNKSNV
+1680 
-1691 EDGLNVFNEI
+1691 
-1701 IEKINSY
+1701 
-1708 YQPIAKA
+1708 
-1715 WEDTNEK
+1715 DTNEK
-1722 VFNFVEY
+1722 
-1729 FKNNYVKV
+1729 
-1737 SFDFGRKKAIYNAKS
+1737 IKS
-1752 NKLNRLKRELK
+1752 NSEATDEFFKKWTQARQTLNAMEYLHNYSKEFRKISSFFTKALT
-1763 SLNSLSLEYQL
+1763 SLEE
-1774 KLGEIY
+1774 KLRTCRE
-1780 EYQKEVKAAKKLM
+1780 
-1793 KSAGRLKAMA
+1793 
-1803 GAVYKS
+1803 
-1809 IKPLPGVFAKKLPLV
+1809 
-1824 KYADAIYTFV
+1824 
-1834 SVARQYQRVY
+1834 
-1844 LSIPNPCKDDQ
+1844 
-1855 KKADTLRGLCIA
+1855 
-1867 EAWAAEGVA
+1867 
-1876 SIKLGVNALLDM
+1876 IKLAIAYDQLSPEKLKELDM
-1888 AAVAS
+1888 AKLDKCLEKIPKQIRTIKKALNGLGMLFKAFDIISIYNDIKDAEESRKEWNQLIENIKRIDCPDMDKLAAKAISYRDKTARGYNFYISTNVINASAIDKLTAFIITIAVAD
-1893 VTALVGTGGTSII
+1893 
-1906 GAVAVIMLNVGV
+1906 VAMPEA
-1918 NVLIDGMYD
+1918 VLIASIVSSFINDVSIVQGGYTQYKDIIWKGEIRNQIPNIKCNTDCGKPGMPPC
-1927 KAVNKRI
+1927 RI
-1934 TFFKAERDK
+1934 
-1943 LECVKKC
+1943 
-1950 GTNGYPKCP
+1950 
-1959 DGDGPGGGNNGGGTH
+1959 PGNGNNGGGTH

-2020 HENIVMWNAEEYAQ
+2020 HENVVMWNAEEYAQ

-2108 KYMDPTTLTDANI
+2108 KYMDPASLNDANI

-2254 LTLDAEGKAVV
+2254 LTLDAEGKAIV

-2647 TLDFSETVLGNIEAP
+2647 TLDFSETVLGNIEVP

>member
-34 VDVASLDDD
+34 ADVASLDDD

-57 GYQAKYYNGAVRVYT
+57 GYQAAYYSGAVRVYK

-161 IISHNSSEFYR
+161 IISHNSGEFYR

-193 GTDPTDANGMKYTAP
+193 GTDPTDTNGMKYTAP
-208 VEIPTGNDVTLKA
+208 VEIPTGNDVTLKS

-426 SDPEKPTLK
+426 SDPEKPALK

-861 TLKGTVVDGDDAFIA
+861 TLKGTVVDGDDAYIA
-876 DASVSAMQ
+876 DASVSATQ
-884 TLNGKFQKTYTTK
+884 TLNGKFQKTFTTK
-897 TNSNGEWTLSVL
+897 TDRRGQWTLSVL
-909 AAPETRLVI
+909 AAPDTRLVI

-924 NKLDTIGAFA
+924 NKLDTLGAFA
-934 DDETIHEMGKTVMKS
+934 DDETIHEMGKTMMKS
-949 VVGARINYGFTYIA
+949 VVGARITYGFTYMA

-970 DFYSDY
+970 DFYSDH

-1027 SIERTVTVNEK
+1027 SIERTVTVDEK

-1174 GKYLTLSSI
+1174 GKYLTLSSV

-1280 KDIEISVPNTI
+1280 KDIEINVPNTI

-1305 STINVFEGGT
+1305 STINVYEDGT

-1324 AGTWMVN
+1324 AGTWMIN
-1331 CELTKAYNLSTHMV
+1331 CELAKAYNLSTHMV

-1478 ECLSESA
+1478 ESVSNILGDSQKINENLNQYKEEIGEDTKLNKIINDINNTESNYEQLFGSLFNHLEIEQGDTKELPDNIAKFVDSVLTNNESSLFEYKNGILSFTDKEGKTTKLNCIYSKDATLSET
-1485 IDSDEL
+1485 EL
-1491 LQMTK
+1491 K
-1496 DYSDIARQFT
+1496 DYTPIVLTDGSTLYVNVT
-1506 ENVADFDN
+1506 ENII
-1514 SVTNAETS
+1514 NA
-1522 VDSEIDDIENSE
+1522 
-1534 TQDWA
+1534 
-1539 STLDNLIEDVAGKDM
+1539 
-1554 EEDNSNL
+1554 
-1561 SYSYFS
+1561 YY
-1567 SMSDEDLDNYI
+1567 
-1578 ANLGEI
+1578 
-1584 DYDKETTS
+1584 
-1592 IENAADFLISNMS
+1592 
-1605 YDMGDGVVLEDG
+1605 
-1617 TKLTMKTCEGLTTES
+1617 
-1632 LLEKGFQLY
+1632 
-1641 KTTDGNGVYILTN
+1641 DGNLFTLGNIT
-1654 ENGSEVVDLK
+1654 
-1664 NNNYTTIVYG
+1664 
-1674 QDIQIA
+1674 
-1680 VKALLKNKSNV
+1680 
-1691 EDGLNVFNEI
+1691 
-1701 IEKINSY
+1701 
-1708 YQPIAKA
+1708 
-1715 WEDTNEK
+1715 DTNEK
-1722 VFNFVEY
+1722 
-1729 FKNNYVKV
+1729 
-1737 SFDFGRKKAIYNAKS
+1737 IKS
-1752 NKLNRLKRELK
+1752 NSEATDEFFKKWTQARQTLNAMEYLHNYSKEFRKISSFFTKALT
-1763 SLNSLSLEYQL
+1763 SLEE
-1774 KLGEIY
+1774 KLRTCRE
-1780 EYQKEVKAAKKLM
+1780 
-1793 KSAGRLKAMA
+1793 
-1803 GAVYKS
+1803 
-1809 IKPLPGVFAKKLPLV
+1809 
-1824 KYADAIYTFV
+1824 
-1834 SVARQYQRVY
+1834 
-1844 LSIPNPCKDDQ
+1844 
-1855 KKADTLRGLCIA
+1855 
-1867 EAWAAEGVA
+1867 
-1876 SIKLGVNALLDM
+1876 IKLAIAYDQLSPEKLKELDM
-1888 AAVAS
+1888 AKLDKCLEKIPKQIRTIKKALNGLGMLFKAFDIISIYNDIKDAEESRKEWNQLIENIKRIDCPDMDKLAAKAISYRDKTARGYNFYISTNVINASAIDKLTAFIITIAVAD
-1893 VTALVGTGGTSII
+1893 
-1906 GAVAVIMLNVGV
+1906 VAMPEA
-1918 NVLIDGMYD
+1918 VLIASIVSSFINDVSIVQGGYTQYKDIIWKGEIRNQIPNIKCNTDCGKPGMPPC
-1927 KAVNKRI
+1927 RI
-1934 TFFKAERDK
+1934 
-1943 LECVKKC
+1943 
-1950 GTNGYPKCP
+1950 
-1959 DGDGPGGGNNGGGTH
+1959 PGNGNNGGGTH

-2020 HENIVMWNAEEYAQ
+2020 HENVVMWNAEEYAQ

-2108 KYMDPTTLTDANI
+2108 KYMDPASLTDANI

-2254 LTLDAEGKAVV
+2254 LTLDTEGKAVV

-2398 MSHNFADGMTAA
+2398 MSHSFADGMTAA

>member
-34 VDVASLDDD
+34 ADVASLDDD

-57 GYQAKYYNGAVRVYT
+57 GYQAAYYSGAVRVYK

-161 IISHNSSEFYR
+161 IISHNSGEFYR

-193 GTDPTDANGMKYTAP
+193 GTDPTDTNGMKYTAP

-426 SDPEKPTLK
+426 SDPEKPALK

-578 ATIDLS
+578 ASIDLS

-861 TLKGTVVDGDDAFIA
+861 TLKGTVVDGDDAYIA
-876 DASVSAMQ
+876 DASVSATQ
-884 TLNGKFQKTYTTK
+884 TLNGKFQKTFTTK
-897 TNSNGEWTLSVL
+897 TDRRGQWTLSVL
-909 AAPETRLVI
+909 AAPDTRLVI

-924 NKLDTIGAFA
+924 NKLDTLGAFA
-934 DDETIHEMGKTVMKS
+934 DDETIHEMGKTMMKS
-949 VVGARINYGFTYIA
+949 VVGARITYGFTYMA

-970 DFYSDY
+970 DFYSDH

-1027 SIERTVTVNEK
+1027 SIERTVTVDEK

-1174 GKYLTLSSI
+1174 GKYLTLSSV

-1280 KDIEISVPNTI
+1280 KDIEINVPNTI

-1305 STINVFEGGT
+1305 STINVYEDGT

-1324 AGTWMVN
+1324 AGTWMIN
-1331 CELTKAYNLSTHMV
+1331 CELAKAYNLSTHMV

-1478 ECLSESA
+1478 ESVSNILGDSQKINENLNQYKEEIGEDTKLNKIINDINNTESNYEQLFGSLFNHLEIEQGDTKELPDNIAKFVDSVLTNNESSLFEYKNGILSFTDKEGKTTKLNCIYSKDATLSET
-1485 IDSDEL
+1485 EL
-1491 LQMTK
+1491 K
-1496 DYSDIARQFT
+1496 DYTPIVLTDGSTLYVNVT
-1506 ENVADFDN
+1506 ENII
-1514 SVTNAETS
+1514 NA
-1522 VDSEIDDIENSE
+1522 
-1534 TQDWA
+1534 
-1539 STLDNLIEDVAGKDM
+1539 
-1554 EEDNSNL
+1554 
-1561 SYSYFS
+1561 YY
-1567 SMSDEDLDNYI
+1567 
-1578 ANLGEI
+1578 
-1584 DYDKETTS
+1584 
-1592 IENAADFLISNMS
+1592 
-1605 YDMGDGVVLEDG
+1605 
-1617 TKLTMKTCEGLTTES
+1617 
-1632 LLEKGFQLY
+1632 
-1641 KTTDGNGVYILTN
+1641 DGNLFTLGNIT
-1654 ENGSEVVDLK
+1654 
-1664 NNNYTTIVYG
+1664 
-1674 QDIQIA
+1674 
-1680 VKALLKNKSNV
+1680 
-1691 EDGLNVFNEI
+1691 
-1701 IEKINSY
+1701 
-1708 YQPIAKA
+1708 
-1715 WEDTNEK
+1715 DTNEK
-1722 VFNFVEY
+1722 
-1729 FKNNYVKV
+1729 
-1737 SFDFGRKKAIYNAKS
+1737 IKS
-1752 NKLNRLKRELK
+1752 NSEATDEFFKKWTQARQTLNAMEYLHNYSKEFRKISSFFTKALT
-1763 SLNSLSLEYQL
+1763 SLEE
-1774 KLGEIY
+1774 KLRTCRE
-1780 EYQKEVKAAKKLM
+1780 
-1793 KSAGRLKAMA
+1793 
-1803 GAVYKS
+1803 
-1809 IKPLPGVFAKKLPLV
+1809 
-1824 KYADAIYTFV
+1824 
-1834 SVARQYQRVY
+1834 
-1844 LSIPNPCKDDQ
+1844 
-1855 KKADTLRGLCIA
+1855 
-1867 EAWAAEGVA
+1867 
-1876 SIKLGVNALLDM
+1876 IKLAIAYDQLSPEKLKELDM
-1888 AAVAS
+1888 AKLDKCLEKIPKQIRTIKKALNGLGMLFKAFDIISIYNDIKDAEESRKEWNQLIENIKRIDCPDMDKLAAKAISYRDKTARGYNFYISTNVINASAIDKLTAFIITIAVAD
-1893 VTALVGTGGTSII
+1893 
-1906 GAVAVIMLNVGV
+1906 VAMPEA
-1918 NVLIDGMYD
+1918 VLIASIVSSFINDVSIVQGGYTQYKDIIWKGEIRNQIPNIKCNTDCGKPGMPPC
-1927 KAVNKRI
+1927 RI
-1934 TFFKAERDK
+1934 
-1943 LECVKKC
+1943 
-1950 GTNGYPKCP
+1950 
-1959 DGDGPGGGNNGGGTH
+1959 PGNGNNGGGTH

-2020 HENIVMWNAEEYAQ
+2020 HENVVMWNAEEYAQ

-2108 KYMDPTTLTDANI
+2108 KYMDPASLTDANI

-2398 MSHNFADGMTAA
+2398 MSHSFADGMTAA

-2622 VYGNAGD
+2622 VYGNGGD

-2662 YAINVGNATAIGTTA
+2662 YAINVDNATAIGTTA

>member
-34 VDVASLDDD
+34 ADVASLDDD

-57 GYQAKYYNGAVRVYT
+57 GYQAAYYSGAVRVYK

-141 KNIKCYLDNSGEV
+141 KNIKCYLNNSGEV

-161 IISHNSSEFYR
+161 IISHNSGEFYR

-193 GTDPTDANGMKYTAP
+193 GTDPTDTNGMKYTAP

-426 SDPEKPTLK
+426 SDPEKPALK

-861 TLKGTVVDGDDAFIA
+861 TLKGTVVDGDDAYIA
-876 DASVSAMQ
+876 DASVSATQ
-884 TLNGKFQKTYTTK
+884 TLNGKFQKTFTTK
-897 TNSNGEWTLSVL
+897 TDRRGQWTLSVL
-909 AAPETRLVI
+909 AAPDTRLVI

-924 NKLDTIGAFA
+924 NKLDTLGAFA
-934 DDETIHEMGKTVMKS
+934 DDETIHEMGKTMMKS
-949 VVGARINYGFTYIA
+949 VVGARITYGFTYMA

-970 DFYSDY
+970 DFYSDH

-1027 SIERTVTVNEK
+1027 SIERTVTVDEK

-1174 GKYLTLSSI
+1174 GKYLTLSSV

-1280 KDIEISVPNTI
+1280 KDIEINVPNTI

-1305 STINVFEGGT
+1305 STINVYEDGT

-1324 AGTWMVN
+1324 AGTWMIN
-1331 CELTKAYNLSTHMV
+1331 CELAKAYNLSTHMV

-1478 ECLSESA
+1478 ESVSNILGDSQKINENLNQYKEEIGEDTKLNKIINDINNTESNYEQLFGSLFNHLEIEQGDTKELPDNIAKFVDSVLTNNESSLFEYKNGILSFTDKEGKTTKLNCIYSKDATLSET
-1485 IDSDEL
+1485 EL
-1491 LQMTK
+1491 K
-1496 DYSDIARQFT
+1496 DYTPIVLTDGSTLYVNVT
-1506 ENVADFDN
+1506 ENII
-1514 SVTNAETS
+1514 NA
-1522 VDSEIDDIENSE
+1522 
-1534 TQDWA
+1534 
-1539 STLDNLIEDVAGKDM
+1539 
-1554 EEDNSNL
+1554 
-1561 SYSYFS
+1561 YY
-1567 SMSDEDLDNYI
+1567 
-1578 ANLGEI
+1578 
-1584 DYDKETTS
+1584 
-1592 IENAADFLISNMS
+1592 
-1605 YDMGDGVVLEDG
+1605 
-1617 TKLTMKTCEGLTTES
+1617 
-1632 LLEKGFQLY
+1632 
-1641 KTTDGNGVYILTN
+1641 DGNLFTLGNIT
-1654 ENGSEVVDLK
+1654 
-1664 NNNYTTIVYG
+1664 
-1674 QDIQIA
+1674 
-1680 VKALLKNKSNV
+1680 
-1691 EDGLNVFNEI
+1691 
-1701 IEKINSY
+1701 
-1708 YQPIAKA
+1708 
-1715 WEDTNEK
+1715 DTNEK
-1722 VFNFVEY
+1722 
-1729 FKNNYVKV
+1729 
-1737 SFDFGRKKAIYNAKS
+1737 IKS
-1752 NKLNRLKRELK
+1752 NSEATDEFFKKWTQARQTLNAMEYLHNYSKEFRKISSFFTKALT
-1763 SLNSLSLEYQL
+1763 SLEE
-1774 KLGEIY
+1774 KLRTCRE
-1780 EYQKEVKAAKKLM
+1780 
-1793 KSAGRLKAMA
+1793 
-1803 GAVYKS
+1803 
-1809 IKPLPGVFAKKLPLV
+1809 
-1824 KYADAIYTFV
+1824 
-1834 SVARQYQRVY
+1834 
-1844 LSIPNPCKDDQ
+1844 
-1855 KKADTLRGLCIA
+1855 
-1867 EAWAAEGVA
+1867 
-1876 SIKLGVNALLDM
+1876 IKLAIAYDQLSPEKLKELDM
-1888 AAVAS
+1888 AKLDKCLEKIPKQIRTIKKALNGLGMLFKAFDIISIYNDIKDAEESRKEWNQLIENIKRIDCPDMDKLAAKAISYRDKTARGYNFYISTNVINASAIDKLTAFIITIAVAD
-1893 VTALVGTGGTSII
+1893 
-1906 GAVAVIMLNVGV
+1906 VAMPEA
-1918 NVLIDGMYD
+1918 VLIASIVSSFINDVSIVQGGYTQYKDIIWKGEIRNQIPNIKCNTDCGKPGMPPC
-1927 KAVNKRI
+1927 RI
-1934 TFFKAERDK
+1934 
-1943 LECVKKC
+1943 
-1950 GTNGYPKCP
+1950 
-1959 DGDGPGGGNNGGGTH
+1959 PGNGNNGGGTH

-2020 HENIVMWNAEEYAQ
+2020 HENVVMWNAEEYAQ

-2108 KYMDPTTLTDANI
+2108 KYMDPASLTDANI

-2398 MSHNFADGMTAA
+2398 MSHSFADGMTAA

-2662 YAINVGNATAIGTTA
+2662 YAINVDNATAIGTTA

>member
-34 VDVASLDDD
+34 ADVASLDDD

-57 GYQAKYYNGAVRVYT
+57 GYQAAYYSGAVRVYK

-161 IISHNSSEFYR
+161 IISHNSGEFYR

-193 GTDPTDANGMKYTAP
+193 GTDPTDTNGMKYTAP

-426 SDPEKPTLK
+426 SDPEKPALK

-656 PEEAVELYAA
+656 LEEAVELYAA

-861 TLKGTVVDGDDAFIA
+861 TLKGTVVDGDDAYIA
-876 DASVSAMQ
+876 DASVSATQ
-884 TLNGKFQKTYTTK
+884 TLNGKFQKTFTTK
-897 TNSNGEWTLSVL
+897 TDRRGQWTLSVL
-909 AAPETRLVI
+909 AAPDTRLVI

-924 NKLDTIGAFA
+924 NKLDTLGAFA
-934 DDETIHEMGKTVMKS
+934 DDETIHEMGKTMMKS
-949 VVGARINYGFTYIA
+949 VVGARITYGFTYMA

-970 DFYSDY
+970 DFYSDH

-1027 SIERTVTVNEK
+1027 SIERTVTVDEK

-1174 GKYLTLSSI
+1174 GKYLTLSSV

-1280 KDIEISVPNTI
+1280 KDIEINVPNTI

-1305 STINVFEGGT
+1305 STINVYEDGT

-1324 AGTWMVN
+1324 AGTWMIN
-1331 CELTKAYNLSTHMV
+1331 CELAKAYNLSTHMV

-1478 ECLSESA
+1478 ESVSNILGDSQKINENLNQYKEEIGEDTKLNKIINDINNTESNYEQLFGSLFNHLEIEQGDTKELPDNIAKFVDSVLTNNESSLFEYKNGILSFTDKEGKTTKLNCIYSKDATLSET
-1485 IDSDEL
+1485 EL
-1491 LQMTK
+1491 K
-1496 DYSDIARQFT
+1496 DYTPIVLTDGSTLYVNVT
-1506 ENVADFDN
+1506 ENII
-1514 SVTNAETS
+1514 NA
-1522 VDSEIDDIENSE
+1522 
-1534 TQDWA
+1534 
-1539 STLDNLIEDVAGKDM
+1539 
-1554 EEDNSNL
+1554 
-1561 SYSYFS
+1561 YY
-1567 SMSDEDLDNYI
+1567 
-1578 ANLGEI
+1578 
-1584 DYDKETTS
+1584 
-1592 IENAADFLISNMS
+1592 
-1605 YDMGDGVVLEDG
+1605 
-1617 TKLTMKTCEGLTTES
+1617 
-1632 LLEKGFQLY
+1632 
-1641 KTTDGNGVYILTN
+1641 DGNLFTLGNIT
-1654 ENGSEVVDLK
+1654 
-1664 NNNYTTIVYG
+1664 
-1674 QDIQIA
+1674 
-1680 VKALLKNKSNV
+1680 
-1691 EDGLNVFNEI
+1691 
-1701 IEKINSY
+1701 
-1708 YQPIAKA
+1708 
-1715 WEDTNEK
+1715 DTNEK
-1722 VFNFVEY
+1722 
-1729 FKNNYVKV
+1729 
-1737 SFDFGRKKAIYNAKS
+1737 IKS
-1752 NKLNRLKRELK
+1752 NSEATDEFFKKWTQARQTLNAMEYLHNYSKEFRKISSFFTKALT
-1763 SLNSLSLEYQL
+1763 SLEE
-1774 KLGEIY
+1774 KLRTCRE
-1780 EYQKEVKAAKKLM
+1780 
-1793 KSAGRLKAMA
+1793 
-1803 GAVYKS
+1803 
-1809 IKPLPGVFAKKLPLV
+1809 
-1824 KYADAIYTFV
+1824 
-1834 SVARQYQRVY
+1834 
-1844 LSIPNPCKDDQ
+1844 
-1855 KKADTLRGLCIA
+1855 
-1867 EAWAAEGVA
+1867 
-1876 SIKLGVNALLDM
+1876 IKLAIAYDQLSPEKLKELDM
-1888 AAVAS
+1888 AKLDKCLEKIPKQIRTIKKALNGLGMLFKAFDIISIYNDIKDAEESRKEWNQLIENIKRIDCPDMDKLAAKAISYRDKTARGYNFYISTNVINASAIDKLTAFIITIAVAD
-1893 VTALVGTGGTSII
+1893 
-1906 GAVAVIMLNVGV
+1906 VAMPEA
-1918 NVLIDGMYD
+1918 VLIASIVSSFINDVSIVQGGYTQYKDIIWKGEIRNQIPNIKCNTDCGKPGMPPC
-1927 KAVNKRI
+1927 RI
-1934 TFFKAERDK
+1934 
-1943 LECVKKC
+1943 
-1950 GTNGYPKCP
+1950 
-1959 DGDGPGGGNNGGGTH
+1959 PGNGNNGGGTH

-2020 HENIVMWNAEEYAQ
+2020 HENVVMWNAEEYAQ

-2108 KYMDPTTLTDANI
+2108 KYMDPASLTDANI

-2398 MSHNFADGMTAA
+2398 MSHSFADGMTAA

-2577 VMAIVAT
+2577 VMAIMAT

-2662 YAINVGNATAIGTTA
+2662 YAINVDNATAIGTTA

>member
-13 GCPLSAQTIVE
+13 SCPLSAQTIVE

-34 VDVASLDDD
+34 ADVASLDDD

-57 GYQAKYYNGAVRVYT
+57 GYQAAYYSGAVRVYK

-161 IISHNSSEFYR
+161 IISHNSGEFYR

-193 GTDPTDANGMKYTAP
+193 GTDPTDTNGMKYTAP

-426 SDPEKPTLK
+426 SDPEKPALK

-861 TLKGTVVDGDDAFIA
+861 TLKGTVVDGDDAYIA
-876 DASVSAMQ
+876 DASVSATQ
-884 TLNGKFQKTYTTK
+884 TLNGKFQKTFTTK
-897 TNSNGEWTLSVL
+897 TDRRGQWTLSVL
-909 AAPETRLVI
+909 AAPDTRLVI

-924 NKLDTIGAFA
+924 NKLDTLGAFA
-934 DDETIHEMGKTVMKS
+934 DDETIHEMGKTMMKS
-949 VVGARINYGFTYIA
+949 VVGARITYGFTYMA

-970 DFYSDY
+970 DFYSDH

-1027 SIERTVTVNEK
+1027 SIERTVTVDEK

-1086 ASLADVD
+1086 VSLADVD

-1174 GKYLTLSSI
+1174 GKYLTLSSV

-1280 KDIEISVPNTI
+1280 KDIEINVPNTI

-1305 STINVFEGGT
+1305 STINVYEDGT

-1324 AGTWMVN
+1324 AGTWMIN
-1331 CELTKAYNLSTHMV
+1331 CELAKAYNLSTHMV

-1478 ECLSESA
+1478 ESVSNILGDSQKINENLNQYKEEIGEDTKLNKIINDINNTESNYEQLFGSLFNHLEIEQGDTKELPDNIAKFVDSVLTNNESSLFEYKNGILSFTDKEGKTTKLNCIYSKDATLSET
-1485 IDSDEL
+1485 EL
-1491 LQMTK
+1491 K
-1496 DYSDIARQFT
+1496 DYTPIVLTDGSTLYVNVT
-1506 ENVADFDN
+1506 ENII
-1514 SVTNAETS
+1514 NA
-1522 VDSEIDDIENSE
+1522 
-1534 TQDWA
+1534 
-1539 STLDNLIEDVAGKDM
+1539 
-1554 EEDNSNL
+1554 
-1561 SYSYFS
+1561 YY
-1567 SMSDEDLDNYI
+1567 
-1578 ANLGEI
+1578 
-1584 DYDKETTS
+1584 
-1592 IENAADFLISNMS
+1592 
-1605 YDMGDGVVLEDG
+1605 
-1617 TKLTMKTCEGLTTES
+1617 
-1632 LLEKGFQLY
+1632 
-1641 KTTDGNGVYILTN
+1641 DGNLFTLGNIT
-1654 ENGSEVVDLK
+1654 
-1664 NNNYTTIVYG
+1664 
-1674 QDIQIA
+1674 
-1680 VKALLKNKSNV
+1680 
-1691 EDGLNVFNEI
+1691 
-1701 IEKINSY
+1701 
-1708 YQPIAKA
+1708 
-1715 WEDTNEK
+1715 DTNEK
-1722 VFNFVEY
+1722 
-1729 FKNNYVKV
+1729 
-1737 SFDFGRKKAIYNAKS
+1737 IKS
-1752 NKLNRLKRELK
+1752 NSEATDEFFKKWTQARQTLNAMEYLHNYSKEFRKISSFFTKALT
-1763 SLNSLSLEYQL
+1763 SLEE
-1774 KLGEIY
+1774 KLRTCRE
-1780 EYQKEVKAAKKLM
+1780 
-1793 KSAGRLKAMA
+1793 
-1803 GAVYKS
+1803 
-1809 IKPLPGVFAKKLPLV
+1809 
-1824 KYADAIYTFV
+1824 
-1834 SVARQYQRVY
+1834 
-1844 LSIPNPCKDDQ
+1844 
-1855 KKADTLRGLCIA
+1855 
-1867 EAWAAEGVA
+1867 
-1876 SIKLGVNALLDM
+1876 IKLAIAYDQLSPEKLKELDM
-1888 AAVAS
+1888 AKLDKCLEKIPKQIRTIKKALNGLGMLFKAFDIISIYNDIKDAEESRKEWNQLIENIKRIDCPDMDKLAAKAISYRDKTARGYNFYISTNVINASAIDKLTAFIITIAVAD
-1893 VTALVGTGGTSII
+1893 
-1906 GAVAVIMLNVGV
+1906 VAMPEA
-1918 NVLIDGMYD
+1918 VLIASIVSSFINDVSIVQGGYTQYKDIIWKGEIRNQIPNIKCNTDCGKPGMPPC
-1927 KAVNKRI
+1927 RI
-1934 TFFKAERDK
+1934 
-1943 LECVKKC
+1943 
-1950 GTNGYPKCP
+1950 
-1959 DGDGPGGGNNGGGTH
+1959 PGNGNNGGGTH

-2020 HENIVMWNAEEYAQ
+2020 HENVVMWNAEEYAQ

-2108 KYMDPTTLTDANI
+2108 KYMDPASLTDANI

-2398 MSHNFADGMTAA
+2398 MSHSFADGMTAA

-2608 RGIGQLSGGLLMMS
+2608 RGIGQLSGGLLLMS

-2662 YAINVGNATAIGTTA
+2662 YAINVDNATAIGTTA

>member
-34 VDVASLDDD
+34 ADVASLDDD

-57 GYQAKYYNGAVRVYT
+57 GYQAAYYSGAVRVYK

-161 IISHNSSEFYR
+161 IISHNSGEFYR

-193 GTDPTDANGMKYTAP
+193 GTDPTDTNGMKYTAP

-426 SDPEKPTLK
+426 SDPEKPALK

-557 LIVKGRMTSY
+557 LIVKGRMKSY

-861 TLKGTVVDGDDAFIA
+861 TLKGTVVDGDDAYIA
-876 DASVSAMQ
+876 DASVSATQ
-884 TLNGKFQKTYTTK
+884 TLNGKFQKTFTTK
-897 TNSNGEWTLSVL
+897 TDRRGQWTLSVL
-909 AAPETRLVI
+909 AAPDTRLVI

-924 NKLDTIGAFA
+924 NKLDTLGAFA
-934 DDETIHEMGKTVMKS
+934 DDETIHEMGKTMMKS
-949 VVGARINYGFTYIA
+949 VVGARITYGFTYMA

-970 DFYSDY
+970 DFYSDH

-1027 SIERTVTVNEK
+1027 SIERTVTVDEK

-1174 GKYLTLSSI
+1174 GKYLTLSSV

-1280 KDIEISVPNTI
+1280 KDIEINVPNTI

-1305 STINVFEGGT
+1305 STINVYEDGT

-1324 AGTWMVN
+1324 AGTWMIN
-1331 CELTKAYNLSTHMV
+1331 CELAKAYNLSTHMV

-1478 ECLSESA
+1478 ESVSNILGDSQKINENLNQYKEEIGEDTKLNKIINDINNTESNYEQLFGSLFNHLEIEQGDTKELPDNIAKFVDSVLTNNESSLFEYKNGILSFTDKEGKTTKLNCIYSKDATLSET
-1485 IDSDEL
+1485 EL
-1491 LQMTK
+1491 K
-1496 DYSDIARQFT
+1496 DYTPIVLTDGSTLYVNVT
-1506 ENVADFDN
+1506 ENII
-1514 SVTNAETS
+1514 NA
-1522 VDSEIDDIENSE
+1522 
-1534 TQDWA
+1534 
-1539 STLDNLIEDVAGKDM
+1539 
-1554 EEDNSNL
+1554 
-1561 SYSYFS
+1561 YY
-1567 SMSDEDLDNYI
+1567 
-1578 ANLGEI
+1578 
-1584 DYDKETTS
+1584 
-1592 IENAADFLISNMS
+1592 
-1605 YDMGDGVVLEDG
+1605 
-1617 TKLTMKTCEGLTTES
+1617 
-1632 LLEKGFQLY
+1632 
-1641 KTTDGNGVYILTN
+1641 DGNLFTLGNIT
-1654 ENGSEVVDLK
+1654 
-1664 NNNYTTIVYG
+1664 
-1674 QDIQIA
+1674 
-1680 VKALLKNKSNV
+1680 
-1691 EDGLNVFNEI
+1691 
-1701 IEKINSY
+1701 
-1708 YQPIAKA
+1708 
-1715 WEDTNEK
+1715 DTNEK
-1722 VFNFVEY
+1722 
-1729 FKNNYVKV
+1729 
-1737 SFDFGRKKAIYNAKS
+1737 IKS
-1752 NKLNRLKRELK
+1752 NSEATDEFFKKWTQARQTLNAMEYLHNYSKEFRKISSFFTKALT
-1763 SLNSLSLEYQL
+1763 SLEE
-1774 KLGEIY
+1774 KLRTCRE
-1780 EYQKEVKAAKKLM
+1780 
-1793 KSAGRLKAMA
+1793 
-1803 GAVYKS
+1803 
-1809 IKPLPGVFAKKLPLV
+1809 
-1824 KYADAIYTFV
+1824 
-1834 SVARQYQRVY
+1834 
-1844 LSIPNPCKDDQ
+1844 
-1855 KKADTLRGLCIA
+1855 
-1867 EAWAAEGVA
+1867 
-1876 SIKLGVNALLDM
+1876 IKLAIAYDQLSPEKLKELDM
-1888 AAVAS
+1888 AKLDKCLEKIPKQIRTIKKALNGLGMLFKAFDIISIYNDIKDAEESRKEWNQLIENIKRIDCPDMDKLAAKAISYRDKTARGYNFYISTNVINASAIDKLTAFIITIAVAD
-1893 VTALVGTGGTSII
+1893 
-1906 GAVAVIMLNVGV
+1906 VAMPEA
-1918 NVLIDGMYD
+1918 VLIASIVSSFINDVSIVQGGYTQYKDIIWKGEIRNQIPNIKCNTDCGKPGMPPC
-1927 KAVNKRI
+1927 RI
-1934 TFFKAERDK
+1934 
-1943 LECVKKC
+1943 
-1950 GTNGYPKCP
+1950 
-1959 DGDGPGGGNNGGGTH
+1959 PGNGNNGGGTH

-2020 HENIVMWNAEEYAQ
+2020 HENVVMWNAEEYAQ

-2108 KYMDPTTLTDANI
+2108 KYMDPASLTDANI

-2398 MSHNFADGMTAA
+2398 MSHSFADGMTAA

-2662 YAINVGNATAIGTTA
+2662 YAINVDNATAIGTTA

>member
-34 VDVASLDDD
+34 ADIASLDDD

-57 GYQAKYYNGAVRVYT
+57 GYQAAYYSGAVRVYK

-161 IISHNSSEFYR
+161 IISHNSGEFYR

-193 GTDPTDANGMKYTAP
+193 GTDPTDTNGMKYTAP

-426 SDPEKPTLK
+426 SDPEKPALK

-829 LGTIYVAPAD
+829 LGTIHVAPAD

-861 TLKGTVVDGDDAFIA
+861 TLKGTVVDGDDAYIA
-876 DASVSAMQ
+876 DASVSATQ
-884 TLNGKFQKTYTTK
+884 TLNGKFQKTFTTK
-897 TNSNGEWTLSVL
+897 TDRRGQWTLSVL
-909 AAPETRLVI
+909 AAPDTRLVI

-924 NKLDTIGAFA
+924 NKLDTLGAFA
-934 DDETIHEMGKTVMKS
+934 DDETIHEMGKTMMKS
-949 VVGARINYGFTYIA
+949 VVGARITYGFTYMA

-970 DFYSDY
+970 DFYSDH

-1027 SIERTVTVNEK
+1027 SIERTVTVDEK

-1174 GKYLTLSSI
+1174 GKYLTLSSV

-1280 KDIEISVPNTI
+1280 KDIEINVPNTI

-1305 STINVFEGGT
+1305 STINVYEDGT

-1324 AGTWMVN
+1324 AGTWMIN
-1331 CELTKAYNLSTHMV
+1331 CELAKAYNLSTHMV

-1478 ECLSESA
+1478 ESVSNILGDSQKINENLNQYKEEIGEDTKLNKIINDINNTESNYEQLFGSLFNHLEIEQGDTKELPDNIAKFVDSVLTNNESSLFEYKNGILSFTDKEGKTTKLNCIYSKDATLSET
-1485 IDSDEL
+1485 EL
-1491 LQMTK
+1491 K
-1496 DYSDIARQFT
+1496 DYTPIVLTDGSTLYVNVT
-1506 ENVADFDN
+1506 ENII
-1514 SVTNAETS
+1514 NA
-1522 VDSEIDDIENSE
+1522 
-1534 TQDWA
+1534 
-1539 STLDNLIEDVAGKDM
+1539 
-1554 EEDNSNL
+1554 
-1561 SYSYFS
+1561 YY
-1567 SMSDEDLDNYI
+1567 
-1578 ANLGEI
+1578 
-1584 DYDKETTS
+1584 
-1592 IENAADFLISNMS
+1592 
-1605 YDMGDGVVLEDG
+1605 
-1617 TKLTMKTCEGLTTES
+1617 
-1632 LLEKGFQLY
+1632 
-1641 KTTDGNGVYILTN
+1641 DGNLFTLGNIT
-1654 ENGSEVVDLK
+1654 
-1664 NNNYTTIVYG
+1664 
-1674 QDIQIA
+1674 
-1680 VKALLKNKSNV
+1680 
-1691 EDGLNVFNEI
+1691 
-1701 IEKINSY
+1701 
-1708 YQPIAKA
+1708 
-1715 WEDTNEK
+1715 DTNEK
-1722 VFNFVEY
+1722 
-1729 FKNNYVKV
+1729 
-1737 SFDFGRKKAIYNAKS
+1737 IKS
-1752 NKLNRLKRELK
+1752 NSEATDEFFKKWTQARQTLNAMEYLHNYSKEFRKISSFFTKALT
-1763 SLNSLSLEYQL
+1763 SLEE
-1774 KLGEIY
+1774 KLRTCRE
-1780 EYQKEVKAAKKLM
+1780 
-1793 KSAGRLKAMA
+1793 
-1803 GAVYKS
+1803 
-1809 IKPLPGVFAKKLPLV
+1809 
-1824 KYADAIYTFV
+1824 
-1834 SVARQYQRVY
+1834 
-1844 LSIPNPCKDDQ
+1844 
-1855 KKADTLRGLCIA
+1855 
-1867 EAWAAEGVA
+1867 
-1876 SIKLGVNALLDM
+1876 IKLAIAYDQLSPEKLKELDM
-1888 AAVAS
+1888 AKLDKCLEKIPKQIRTIKKALNGLGMLFKAFDIISIYNDIKDAEESRKEWNQLIENIKRIDCPDMDKLAAKAISYRDKTARGYNFYISTNVINASAIDKLTAFIITIAVAD
-1893 VTALVGTGGTSII
+1893 
-1906 GAVAVIMLNVGV
+1906 VAMPEA
-1918 NVLIDGMYD
+1918 VLIASIVSSFINDVSIVQGGYTQYKDIIWKGEIRNQIPNIKCNTDCGKPGMPPC
-1927 KAVNKRI
+1927 RI
-1934 TFFKAERDK
+1934 
-1943 LECVKKC
+1943 
-1950 GTNGYPKCP
+1950 
-1959 DGDGPGGGNNGGGTH
+1959 PGNGNNGGGTH

-2020 HENIVMWNAEEYAQ
+2020 HENVVMWNAEEYAQ

-2108 KYMDPTTLTDANI
+2108 KYMDPASLTDANI

-2358 DTHIKAM
+2358 DTHIKAI

-2398 MSHNFADGMTAA
+2398 MSHSFADGMTAA

-2662 YAINVGNATAIGTTA
+2662 YAINVDNATAIGTTA

>member
-34 VDVASLDDD
+34 ADVASLDDD

-57 GYQAKYYNGAVRVYT
+57 GYQAAYYSGAVRVYK

-161 IISHNSSEFYR
+161 IISHNSGEFYR

-193 GTDPTDANGMKYTAP
+193 GTDPTDTNGMKYTAP

-426 SDPEKPTLK
+426 SDPEKPALK

-452 SASEVVAGNT
+452 SASKVVAGNT

-509 DPASPGNPGANYYN
+509 DPASPGNPEANYYN

-861 TLKGTVVDGDDAFIA
+861 TLKGTVVDGDDAYIA
-876 DASVSAMQ
+876 DASVSATQ
-884 TLNGKFQKTYTTK
+884 TLNGKFQKTFTTK
-897 TNSNGEWTLSVL
+897 TDRRGQWTLSVL
-909 AAPETRLVI
+909 AAPDTRLVI

-924 NKLDTIGAFA
+924 NKLDTLGAFA
-934 DDETIHEMGKTVMKS
+934 DDETIHEMGKTMMKS
-949 VVGARINYGFTYIA
+949 VVGARITYGFTYMA

-970 DFYSDY
+970 DFYSDH

-1027 SIERTVTVNEK
+1027 SIERTVTVDEK

-1174 GKYLTLSSI
+1174 GKYLTLSSV

-1280 KDIEISVPNTI
+1280 KDIEINVPNTI

-1305 STINVFEGGT
+1305 STINVYEDGT

-1324 AGTWMVN
+1324 AGTWMIN
-1331 CELTKAYNLSTHMV
+1331 CELAKAYNLSTHMV

-1478 ECLSESA
+1478 ESVSNILGDSQKINENLNQYKEEIGEDTKLNKIINDINNTESNYEQLFGSLFNHLEIEQGDTKELPDNIAKFVDSVLTNNESSLFEYKNGILSFTDKEGKTTKLNCIYSKDATLSET
-1485 IDSDEL
+1485 EL
-1491 LQMTK
+1491 K
-1496 DYSDIARQFT
+1496 DYTPIVLTDGSTLYVNVT
-1506 ENVADFDN
+1506 ENII
-1514 SVTNAETS
+1514 NA
-1522 VDSEIDDIENSE
+1522 
-1534 TQDWA
+1534 
-1539 STLDNLIEDVAGKDM
+1539 
-1554 EEDNSNL
+1554 
-1561 SYSYFS
+1561 YY
-1567 SMSDEDLDNYI
+1567 
-1578 ANLGEI
+1578 
-1584 DYDKETTS
+1584 
-1592 IENAADFLISNMS
+1592 
-1605 YDMGDGVVLEDG
+1605 
-1617 TKLTMKTCEGLTTES
+1617 
-1632 LLEKGFQLY
+1632 
-1641 KTTDGNGVYILTN
+1641 DGNLFTLGNIT
-1654 ENGSEVVDLK
+1654 
-1664 NNNYTTIVYG
+1664 
-1674 QDIQIA
+1674 
-1680 VKALLKNKSNV
+1680 
-1691 EDGLNVFNEI
+1691 
-1701 IEKINSY
+1701 
-1708 YQPIAKA
+1708 
-1715 WEDTNEK
+1715 DTNEK
-1722 VFNFVEY
+1722 
-1729 FKNNYVKV
+1729 
-1737 SFDFGRKKAIYNAKS
+1737 IKS
-1752 NKLNRLKRELK
+1752 NSEATDEFFKKWTQARQTLNAMEYLHNYSKEFRKISSFFTKALT
-1763 SLNSLSLEYQL
+1763 SLEE
-1774 KLGEIY
+1774 KLRTCRE
-1780 EYQKEVKAAKKLM
+1780 
-1793 KSAGRLKAMA
+1793 
-1803 GAVYKS
+1803 
-1809 IKPLPGVFAKKLPLV
+1809 
-1824 KYADAIYTFV
+1824 
-1834 SVARQYQRVY
+1834 
-1844 LSIPNPCKDDQ
+1844 
-1855 KKADTLRGLCIA
+1855 
-1867 EAWAAEGVA
+1867 
-1876 SIKLGVNALLDM
+1876 IKLAIAYDQLSPEKLKELDM
-1888 AAVAS
+1888 AKLDKCLEKIPKQIRTIKKALNGLGMLFKAFDIISIYNDIKDAEESRKEWNQLIENIKRIDCPDMDKLAAKAISYRDKTARGYNFYISTNVINASAIDKLTAFIITIAVAD
-1893 VTALVGTGGTSII
+1893 
-1906 GAVAVIMLNVGV
+1906 VAMPEA
-1918 NVLIDGMYD
+1918 VLIASIVSSFINDVSIVQGGYTQYKDIIWKGEIRNQIPNIKCNTDCGKPGMPPC
-1927 KAVNKRI
+1927 RI
-1934 TFFKAERDK
+1934 
-1943 LECVKKC
+1943 
-1950 GTNGYPKCP
+1950 
-1959 DGDGPGGGNNGGGTH
+1959 PGNGNNGGGTH

-2020 HENIVMWNAEEYAQ
+2020 HENVVMWNAEEYAQ

-2108 KYMDPTTLTDANI
+2108 KYMDPASLTDANI

-2398 MSHNFADGMTAA
+2398 MSHSFADGMTAA

-2662 YAINVGNATAIGTTA
+2662 YAINVDNATAIGTTA

>member
-34 VDVASLDDD
+34 ADVASLDDD

-57 GYQAKYYNGAVRVYT
+57 GYQAAYYSGAVRVYK

-161 IISHNSSEFYR
+161 IISHNSGEFYR

-193 GTDPTDANGMKYTAP
+193 GTDPTDTNGMKYTAP

-426 SDPEKPTLK
+426 SDPEKPALK

-646 TNKANCNVYV
+646 TNKANCTVYV

-749 IEEVTIPNDDMDVAF
+749 IEEVTIPNDDMEVAF
-764 GTLKQLYTV
+764 GTLKPLHTV
-773 AAKVLSPEGENLTNM
+773 AAKVLSPEGDNLTNM
-788 ATVEWLKPLED
+788 AIVEWLKPLED

-806 KTVSLGEIPEGQQLI
+806 KALSLGEIPEGQKLI

-839 TAFSVSSKE
+839 TAFSVSSEE
-848 NICNIMLQPLRTI
+848 NTCNIMLQPLRTI
-861 TLKGTVVDGDDAFIA
+861 TLKGTVVDGDSIYIA
-876 DASVSAMQ
+876 DASVSATQ
-884 TLNGKFQKTYTTK
+884 TLNGKFQKTFTAK
-897 TNSNGEWTLSVL
+897 TDRRGQWTLNVL

-924 NKLDTIGAFA
+924 NKLDTLGAFA

-949 VVGARINYGFTYIA
+949 VVGARITYGFTYMA
-963 AGSEEKQ
+963 PGSEEKQ
-970 DFYSDY
+970 DFYSDH
-976 RNVAFTVFNVTQNRE
+976 RNVAFSVFNVTQNRE

-996 MQYPTLTILDET
+996 MQYPMLTVLDET

-1027 SIERTVTVNEK
+1027 PIERTVTVDEK
-1038 RRAEATFDIVGKGCI
+1038 RRTEATFDIVSKGCI

-1065 MAMLYNANG
+1065 TAMLYNANG
-1074 ELLKKTEYTEAK
+1074 ELLKKTEYSEAK
-1086 ASLADVD
+1086 ASFADVD

-1108 SSILR
+1108 NSILR

-1165 SSNKSSITN
+1165 SSNKSSIIN
-1174 GKYLTLSSI
+1174 GKYLTLSSV

-1225 SGKRLTVELGDTYKT
+1225 SGKRLTVQLGDTYKT

-1280 KDIEISVPNTI
+1280 KDIEINVPNTI

-1305 STINVFEGGT
+1305 STINVYEDGT

-1324 AGTWMVN
+1324 AGTWMIN
-1331 CELTKAYNLSTHMV
+1331 CELAKAYNLSTHMV

-1478 ECLSESA
+1478 ESVSNILGDSQKINENLNQYKEEIGEDTKLNKIINDINNTESNYEQLFGSLFNHLEIEQGDTKELPDNIAKFVDSVLTNNESSLFEYKNGILSFTDKEGKTTKLNCIYSKDATLSET
-1485 IDSDEL
+1485 EL
-1491 LQMTK
+1491 K
-1496 DYSDIARQFT
+1496 DYTPIVLTDGSTLYVNVT
-1506 ENVADFDN
+1506 ENII
-1514 SVTNAETS
+1514 NA
-1522 VDSEIDDIENSE
+1522 
-1534 TQDWA
+1534 
-1539 STLDNLIEDVAGKDM
+1539 
-1554 EEDNSNL
+1554 
-1561 SYSYFS
+1561 YY
-1567 SMSDEDLDNYI
+1567 
-1578 ANLGEI
+1578 
-1584 DYDKETTS
+1584 
-1592 IENAADFLISNMS
+1592 
-1605 YDMGDGVVLEDG
+1605 
-1617 TKLTMKTCEGLTTES
+1617 
-1632 LLEKGFQLY
+1632 
-1641 KTTDGNGVYILTN
+1641 DGNLFTLGNIT
-1654 ENGSEVVDLK
+1654 
-1664 NNNYTTIVYG
+1664 
-1674 QDIQIA
+1674 
-1680 VKALLKNKSNV
+1680 
-1691 EDGLNVFNEI
+1691 
-1701 IEKINSY
+1701 
-1708 YQPIAKA
+1708 
-1715 WEDTNEK
+1715 DTNEK
-1722 VFNFVEY
+1722 
-1729 FKNNYVKV
+1729 
-1737 SFDFGRKKAIYNAKS
+1737 IKS
-1752 NKLNRLKRELK
+1752 NSEATDEFFKKWTQARQTLNAMEYLHNYSKEFRKISSFFTKALT
-1763 SLNSLSLEYQL
+1763 SLEE
-1774 KLGEIY
+1774 KLRTCRE
-1780 EYQKEVKAAKKLM
+1780 
-1793 KSAGRLKAMA
+1793 
-1803 GAVYKS
+1803 
-1809 IKPLPGVFAKKLPLV
+1809 
-1824 KYADAIYTFV
+1824 
-1834 SVARQYQRVY
+1834 
-1844 LSIPNPCKDDQ
+1844 
-1855 KKADTLRGLCIA
+1855 
-1867 EAWAAEGVA
+1867 
-1876 SIKLGVNALLDM
+1876 IKLAIAYDQLSPEKLKELDM
-1888 AAVAS
+1888 AKLDKCLEKIPKQIRTIKKALNGLGMLFKAFDIISIYNDIKDAEESRKEWNQLIENIKRIDCPDMDKLAAKAISYRDKTARGYNFYISTNVINASAIDKLTAFIITIAVAD
-1893 VTALVGTGGTSII
+1893 
-1906 GAVAVIMLNVGV
+1906 VAMPEA
-1918 NVLIDGMYD
+1918 VLIASIVSSFINDVSIVQGGYTQYKDIIWKGEIRNQIPNIKCNTDCGKPGMPPC
-1927 KAVNKRI
+1927 RI
-1934 TFFKAERDK
+1934 
-1943 LECVKKC
+1943 
-1950 GTNGYPKCP
+1950 
-1959 DGDGPGGGNNGGGTH
+1959 PGNGNNGGGTH

-2020 HENIVMWNAEEYAQ
+2020 HENVVMWNAEEYAQ

-2108 KYMDPTTLTDANI
+2108 KYMDPASLTDANI

-2331 YFTTDGSCPCDE
+2331 FFTTDGSCPCDE

-2353 IVISS
+2353 IVITN
-2358 DTHIKAM
+2358 DMHIKAM
-2365 TMVGNDDVS
+2365 TQVGQDDVS
-2374 DVKEFSYVIKK
+2374 DVKEFNYVIKQ
-2385 SDMDI
+2385 SDMDFT
-2390 AMTEGWTW
+2390 MPEGWTW
-2398 MSHNFADGMTAA
+2398 MSHSFADGMTAA
-2410 QLAEDAAVQRVKS
+2410 QLAEDAAVERVKS
-2423 QTQEVVRDPQL
+2423 QTQELVRDPQL
-2434 GLVGTLSSLE
+2434 GLIGTLSSLE

-2456 TASRRISGVAWNP
+2456 TASRRINGVAWNP

-2480 WLGYPADQTMTLD
+2480 WLGYPANQTMTLD
-2493 EAFATTTV
+2493 EAFATTMV

-2516 DGEHWVGTLETLA
+2516 DGEHWVGTLQTLT

-2557 HTQGIGSRLPLAF
+2557 HTQGIGNRLPLAF

-2577 VMAIVAT
+2577 VMALVAT

-2608 RGIGQLSGGLLMMS
+2608 RGIGQLSGGLLMMN

-2629 RITVQVTDREGS
+2629 RITIQVTDRDGS

-2647 TLDFSETVLGNIEAP
+2647 TLDFSEIILGNIEAP
-2662 YAINVGNATAIGTTA
+2662 YAINVGNATTIGTTA
-2677 YDGNVSLS
+2677 YDGNVNVS
-2685 VDGGRLLIHGVAADD
+2685 VDGRRLLIHGVATDD

-2712 KIKHETHI
+2712 KMMHETHI

>member
-34 VDVASLDDD
+34 ADVASLDDD

-57 GYQAKYYNGAVRVYT
+57 GYQAAYYSGAVRVYK

-161 IISHNSSEFYR
+161 IISHNSGEFYR

-193 GTDPTDANGMKYTAP
+193 GTDPTDTNGMKYTAP

-317 MPSVTDV
+317 MPSMIDV

-426 SDPEKPTLK
+426 SDPEKPALK

-589 TELPSYAFS
+589 TKLPSYAFS

-861 TLKGTVVDGDDAFIA
+861 TLKGTVVDGDDAYIA
-876 DASVSAMQ
+876 DASVSATQ
-884 TLNGKFQKTYTTK
+884 TLNGKFQKTFTTK
-897 TNSNGEWTLSVL
+897 TDRRGQWTLSVL
-909 AAPETRLVI
+909 AAPDTRLVI

-924 NKLDTIGAFA
+924 NKLDTLGAFA
-934 DDETIHEMGKTVMKS
+934 DDETIHEMGKTMMKS
-949 VVGARINYGFTYIA
+949 VVGARITYGFTYMA

-970 DFYSDY
+970 DFYSDH

-1027 SIERTVTVNEK
+1027 SIERTVTVDEK

-1174 GKYLTLSSI
+1174 GKYLTLSSV

-1280 KDIEISVPNTI
+1280 KDIEINVPNTI

-1305 STINVFEGGT
+1305 STINVYEDGT

-1324 AGTWMVN
+1324 AGTWMIN
-1331 CELTKAYNLSTHMV
+1331 CELAKAYNLSTHMV

-1478 ECLSESA
+1478 ESVSNILGDSQKINENLNQYKEEIGEDTKLNKIINDINNTESNYEQLFGSLFNHLEIEQGDTKELPDNIAKFVDSVLTNNESSLFEYKNGILSFTDKEGKTTKLNCIYSKDATLSET
-1485 IDSDEL
+1485 EL
-1491 LQMTK
+1491 K
-1496 DYSDIARQFT
+1496 DYTPIVLTDGSTLYVNVT
-1506 ENVADFDN
+1506 ENII
-1514 SVTNAETS
+1514 NA
-1522 VDSEIDDIENSE
+1522 
-1534 TQDWA
+1534 
-1539 STLDNLIEDVAGKDM
+1539 
-1554 EEDNSNL
+1554 
-1561 SYSYFS
+1561 YY
-1567 SMSDEDLDNYI
+1567 
-1578 ANLGEI
+1578 
-1584 DYDKETTS
+1584 
-1592 IENAADFLISNMS
+1592 
-1605 YDMGDGVVLEDG
+1605 
-1617 TKLTMKTCEGLTTES
+1617 
-1632 LLEKGFQLY
+1632 
-1641 KTTDGNGVYILTN
+1641 DGNLFTLGNIT
-1654 ENGSEVVDLK
+1654 
-1664 NNNYTTIVYG
+1664 
-1674 QDIQIA
+1674 
-1680 VKALLKNKSNV
+1680 
-1691 EDGLNVFNEI
+1691 
-1701 IEKINSY
+1701 
-1708 YQPIAKA
+1708 
-1715 WEDTNEK
+1715 DTNEK
-1722 VFNFVEY
+1722 
-1729 FKNNYVKV
+1729 
-1737 SFDFGRKKAIYNAKS
+1737 IKS
-1752 NKLNRLKRELK
+1752 NSEATDEFFKKWTQARQTLNAMEYLHNYSKEFRKISSFFTKALT
-1763 SLNSLSLEYQL
+1763 SLEE
-1774 KLGEIY
+1774 KLRTCRE
-1780 EYQKEVKAAKKLM
+1780 
-1793 KSAGRLKAMA
+1793 
-1803 GAVYKS
+1803 
-1809 IKPLPGVFAKKLPLV
+1809 
-1824 KYADAIYTFV
+1824 
-1834 SVARQYQRVY
+1834 
-1844 LSIPNPCKDDQ
+1844 
-1855 KKADTLRGLCIA
+1855 
-1867 EAWAAEGVA
+1867 
-1876 SIKLGVNALLDM
+1876 IKLAIAYDQLSPEKLKELDM
-1888 AAVAS
+1888 AKLDKCLEKIPKQIRTIKKALNGLGMLFKAFDIISIYNDIKDAEESRKEWNQLIENIKRIDCPDMDKLAAKAISYRDKTARGYNFYISTNVINASAIDKLTAFIITIAVAD
-1893 VTALVGTGGTSII
+1893 
-1906 GAVAVIMLNVGV
+1906 VAMPEA
-1918 NVLIDGMYD
+1918 VLIASIVSSFINDVSIVQGGYTQYKDIIWKGEIRNQIPNIKCNTDCGKPGMPPC
-1927 KAVNKRI
+1927 RI
-1934 TFFKAERDK
+1934 
-1943 LECVKKC
+1943 
-1950 GTNGYPKCP
+1950 
-1959 DGDGPGGGNNGGGTH
+1959 PGNGNNGGGTH

-2020 HENIVMWNAEEYAQ
+2020 HENVVMWNAEEYAQ

-2102 IEVQFD
+2102 VEVQFD
-2108 KYMDPTTLTDANI
+2108 KYMDPASLTDANI

-2174 IRLTVSRNV
+2174 IRLTVSSNV

-2398 MSHNFADGMTAA
+2398 MSHSFADGMTAA

-2662 YAINVGNATAIGTTA
+2662 YAINVDNATAIGTTA

>member
-1 MLLVLLIAGWAA
+1 MKHIFINIQRTAMLLVLLIAGWAA

-24 LEPDQSLSNG
+24 LEPDQSLSNNT
-34 VDVASLDDD
+34 DVASLDD
-43 EAYGISFAFGKNTG
+43 EAYGISFAFGKNTS
-57 GYQAKYYNGAVRVYT
+57 QNTAKYYNGAVRVYT

-91 LTETYNNDA
+91 LTETYKNDA

-161 IISHNSSEFYR
+161 IISHNSGEFYR

-193 GTDPTDANGMKYTAP
+193 GTDPTDTNGMKYTAP

-221 VCVNENGVSALASAS
+221 VCVNENGVSAVASAS

-242 SLLSFRTNNKGGI
+242 SQLSFRTNNKGGI

-399 ANSYFNFTMPATDV
+399 ANSYLNFTMPATDV
-413 VLVANYVYNPTSP
+413 VLMANYVYNPTSP
-426 SDPEKPTLK
+426 SDPEKPALK

-799 GTTVYLR
+799 GTTVYMR

-861 TLKGTVVDGDDAFIA
+861 TLKGTVVDGDDAYIA
-876 DASVSAMQ
+876 DASVSATQ
-884 TLNGKFQKTYTTK
+884 TLNGKFQKTFTTK
-897 TNSNGEWTLSVL
+897 TDRRGQWTLSVL

-924 NKLDTIGAFA
+924 NKLDTLGAFA

-949 VVGARINYGFTYIA
+949 VVGARVKYGFTYIA

-976 RNVAFTVFNVTQNRE
+976 RNVAFTVFNVTQNRG

-996 MQYPTLTILDET
+996 MQYPMLTVLDET

-1027 SIERTVTVNEK
+1027 PIERTVTVDEK

-1074 ELLKKTEYTEAK
+1074 ELLKKTEYNDAK

-1174 GKYLTLSSI
+1174 GKYLTLSSV

-1280 KDIEISVPNTI
+1280 KDIEINVPNTI

-1305 STINVFEGGT
+1305 STINVYEDGT

-1324 AGTWMVN
+1324 AGTWMIN
-1331 CELTKAYNLSTHMV
+1331 CELAKAYNLSTHMV

-1478 ECLSESA
+1478 ESVSNILGDSQKINENLNQYKEEIGEDTKLNKIINDINNTESNYEQLFGSLFNHLEIEQGDTKELPDNIAKFVDSVLTNNESSLFEYKNGILSFTDKEGKTTKLNCIYSKDATLSET
-1485 IDSDEL
+1485 EL
-1491 LQMTK
+1491 K
-1496 DYSDIARQFT
+1496 DYTPIVLTDGSTLYVNVT
-1506 ENVADFDN
+1506 ENII
-1514 SVTNAETS
+1514 NA
-1522 VDSEIDDIENSE
+1522 
-1534 TQDWA
+1534 
-1539 STLDNLIEDVAGKDM
+1539 
-1554 EEDNSNL
+1554 
-1561 SYSYFS
+1561 YY
-1567 SMSDEDLDNYI
+1567 
-1578 ANLGEI
+1578 
-1584 DYDKETTS
+1584 
-1592 IENAADFLISNMS
+1592 
-1605 YDMGDGVVLEDG
+1605 
-1617 TKLTMKTCEGLTTES
+1617 
-1632 LLEKGFQLY
+1632 
-1641 KTTDGNGVYILTN
+1641 DGNLFTLGNIT
-1654 ENGSEVVDLK
+1654 
-1664 NNNYTTIVYG
+1664 
-1674 QDIQIA
+1674 
-1680 VKALLKNKSNV
+1680 
-1691 EDGLNVFNEI
+1691 
-1701 IEKINSY
+1701 
-1708 YQPIAKA
+1708 
-1715 WEDTNEK
+1715 DTNEK
-1722 VFNFVEY
+1722 
-1729 FKNNYVKV
+1729 
-1737 SFDFGRKKAIYNAKS
+1737 IKS
-1752 NKLNRLKRELK
+1752 NSEATDEFFKKWTQARQTLNAMEYLHNYSKEFRKISSFFTKALT
-1763 SLNSLSLEYQL
+1763 SLEE
-1774 KLGEIY
+1774 KLRTCRE
-1780 EYQKEVKAAKKLM
+1780 
-1793 KSAGRLKAMA
+1793 
-1803 GAVYKS
+1803 
-1809 IKPLPGVFAKKLPLV
+1809 
-1824 KYADAIYTFV
+1824 
-1834 SVARQYQRVY
+1834 
-1844 LSIPNPCKDDQ
+1844 
-1855 KKADTLRGLCIA
+1855 
-1867 EAWAAEGVA
+1867 
-1876 SIKLGVNALLDM
+1876 IKLAIAYDQLSPEKLKELDM
-1888 AAVAS
+1888 AKLDKCLEKIPKQIRTIKKALNGLGMLFKAFDIISIYNDIKDAEESRKEWNQLIENIKRIDCPDMDKLAAKAISYRDKTARGYNFYISTNVINASAIDKLTAFIITIAVAD
-1893 VTALVGTGGTSII
+1893 
-1906 GAVAVIMLNVGV
+1906 VAMPEA
-1918 NVLIDGMYD
+1918 VLIASIVSSFINDVSIVQGGYTQYKDIIWKGEIRNQIPNIKCNTDCGKPGMPPC
-1927 KAVNKRI
+1927 RI
-1934 TFFKAERDK
+1934 
-1943 LECVKKC
+1943 
-1950 GTNGYPKCP
+1950 
-1959 DGDGPGGGNNGGGTH
+1959 PGNGNNGGGTH

-2020 HENIVMWNAEEYAQ
+2020 HENVVMWNAEEYAQ

-2108 KYMDPTTLTDANI
+2108 KYMDPASLTDANI

-2423 QTQEVVRDPQL
+2423 QTQEVLRDPQL

>member
-34 VDVASLDDD
+34 ADVASLDDD

-57 GYQAKYYNGAVRVYT
+57 GYQAAYYSGAVRVYK

-161 IISHNSSEFYR
+161 IISHNSGEFYR

-193 GTDPTDANGMKYTAP
+193 GTDPTDTNGMKYTAP

-426 SDPEKPTLK
+426 SDPEKPALK

-633 EPPVCNNR
+633 EPLVCNNR

-861 TLKGTVVDGDDAFIA
+861 TLKGTVVDGDDAYIA
-876 DASVSAMQ
+876 DASVSATQ
-884 TLNGKFQKTYTTK
+884 TLNGKFQKTFTTK
-897 TNSNGEWTLSVL
+897 TDRRGQWTLSVL
-909 AAPETRLVI
+909 AAPDTRLVI

-924 NKLDTIGAFA
+924 NKLDTLGAFA
-934 DDETIHEMGKTVMKS
+934 DDETIHEMGKTMMKS
-949 VVGARINYGFTYIA
+949 VVGARITYGFTYMA

-970 DFYSDY
+970 DFYSDH

-1027 SIERTVTVNEK
+1027 SIERTVTVDEK
-1038 RRAEATFDIVGKGCI
+1038 RRAEATFNIVGKGCI

-1174 GKYLTLSSI
+1174 GKYLTLSSV

-1225 SGKRLTVELGDTYKT
+1225 SDKRLTVELGDTYKT

-1280 KDIEISVPNTI
+1280 KDIEINVPNTI

-1305 STINVFEGGT
+1305 STINVYEDGT

-1324 AGTWMVN
+1324 AGTWMIN
-1331 CELTKAYNLSTHMV
+1331 CELAKAYNLSTHMV

-1478 ECLSESA
+1478 ESVSNILGDSQKINENLNQYKEEIGEDTKLNKIINDINNTESNYEQLFGSLFNHLEIEQGDTKELPDNIAKFVDSVLTNNESSLFEYKNGILSFTDKEGKTTKLNCIYSKDATLSET
-1485 IDSDEL
+1485 EL
-1491 LQMTK
+1491 K
-1496 DYSDIARQFT
+1496 DYTPIVLTDGSTLYVNVT
-1506 ENVADFDN
+1506 ENII
-1514 SVTNAETS
+1514 NA
-1522 VDSEIDDIENSE
+1522 
-1534 TQDWA
+1534 
-1539 STLDNLIEDVAGKDM
+1539 
-1554 EEDNSNL
+1554 
-1561 SYSYFS
+1561 YY
-1567 SMSDEDLDNYI
+1567 
-1578 ANLGEI
+1578 
-1584 DYDKETTS
+1584 
-1592 IENAADFLISNMS
+1592 
-1605 YDMGDGVVLEDG
+1605 
-1617 TKLTMKTCEGLTTES
+1617 
-1632 LLEKGFQLY
+1632 
-1641 KTTDGNGVYILTN
+1641 DGNLFTLGNIT
-1654 ENGSEVVDLK
+1654 
-1664 NNNYTTIVYG
+1664 
-1674 QDIQIA
+1674 
-1680 VKALLKNKSNV
+1680 
-1691 EDGLNVFNEI
+1691 
-1701 IEKINSY
+1701 
-1708 YQPIAKA
+1708 
-1715 WEDTNEK
+1715 DTNEK
-1722 VFNFVEY
+1722 
-1729 FKNNYVKV
+1729 
-1737 SFDFGRKKAIYNAKS
+1737 IKS
-1752 NKLNRLKRELK
+1752 NSEATDEFFKKWTQARQTLNAMEYLHNYSKEFRKISSFFTKALT
-1763 SLNSLSLEYQL
+1763 SLEE
-1774 KLGEIY
+1774 KLRTCRE
-1780 EYQKEVKAAKKLM
+1780 
-1793 KSAGRLKAMA
+1793 
-1803 GAVYKS
+1803 
-1809 IKPLPGVFAKKLPLV
+1809 
-1824 KYADAIYTFV
+1824 
-1834 SVARQYQRVY
+1834 
-1844 LSIPNPCKDDQ
+1844 
-1855 KKADTLRGLCIA
+1855 
-1867 EAWAAEGVA
+1867 
-1876 SIKLGVNALLDM
+1876 IKLAIAYDQLSPEKLKELDM
-1888 AAVAS
+1888 AKLDKCLEKIPKQIRTIKKALNGLGMLFKAFDIISIYNDIKDAEESRKEWNQLIENIKRIDCPDMDKLAAKAISYRDKTARGYNFYISTNVINASAIDKLTAFIITIAVAD
-1893 VTALVGTGGTSII
+1893 
-1906 GAVAVIMLNVGV
+1906 VAMPEA
-1918 NVLIDGMYD
+1918 VLIASIVSSFINDVSIVQGGYTQYKDIIWKGEIRNQIPNIKCNTDCGKPGMPPC
-1927 KAVNKRI
+1927 RI
-1934 TFFKAERDK
+1934 
-1943 LECVKKC
+1943 
-1950 GTNGYPKCP
+1950 
-1959 DGDGPGGGNNGGGTH
+1959 PGNGNNGGGTH

-2020 HENIVMWNAEEYAQ
+2020 HENVVMWNAEEYAQ

-2108 KYMDPTTLTDANI
+2108 KYMDPASLTDANI

-2398 MSHNFADGMTAA
+2398 MSHSFADGMTAA

-2662 YAINVGNATAIGTTA
+2662 YAINVDNATAIGTTA

-2685 VDGGRLLIHGVAADD
+2685 VDGGRLLIHGVVADD

>member
-24 LEPDQSLSNG
+24 LEPDQSLSKG
-34 VDVASLDDD
+34 AEVASLDD
-43 EAYGISFAFGKNTG
+43 EAYGISFAFGKNTSSN
-57 GYQAKYYNGAVRVYT
+57 QAAYYSGAVRVYK

-141 KNIKCYLDNSGEV
+141 KNIKCYLNNSGEV

-161 IISHNSSEFYR
+161 IISHNSGEFYR

-221 VCVNENGVSALASAS
+221 VCVNENGVSAVASAS
-236 YIYKAK
+236 YTYKAK

-255 SSVNYNTRGSEYGS
+255 SSVNYNTWSSEYGS
-269 FSGEGDAYITDGETV
+269 FNGEGDAYITDGETV
-284 NLRISLNNGYSLR
+284 NLSISLNNGYRLR
-297 GITLNGEKKEMSQYD
+297 GITVNGEQKEVSQYG
-312 GLSFI
+312 GLSFT

-359 GAGSFSG
+359 GAGSVSNG
-366 NGSYAEGTTIRISTS
+366 GSYAEGTTIRISTS
-381 NNYGYVFKNW
+381 NNSGYVFKNW

-413 VLVANYVYNPTSP
+413 VLVANYVYNPSNP
-426 SDPEKPTLK
+426 KDPEQPALK

-443 PTGAASFNL
+443 PTGAATFNL
-452 SASEVVAGNT
+452 SASEVVFGNT

-470 TGYKMKGWILNGVA
+470 NGYKMKGWILNGVA

-530 IDDFTPDNLLG
+530 IDDFTPDNLSG

-726 SGLRKDEQ
+726 SGMRKDEQ

-861 TLKGTVVDGDDAFIA
+861 TLKGTVVDGDDAYIA
-876 DASVSAMQ
+876 DASVSATQ
-884 TLNGKFQKTYTTK
+884 TLNGKFQKTFTTK
-897 TNSNGEWTLSVL
+897 TDRRGQWTLSVL

-924 NKLDTIGAFA
+924 NKLDTLGAFA
-934 DDETIHEMGKTVMKS
+934 DDETIHEMGKTMMKS
-949 VVGARINYGFTYIA
+949 VVGARITYGFTYMA

-970 DFYSDY
+970 DFYSDH

-1027 SIERTVTVNEK
+1027 SIERTVTVDEK

-1174 GKYLTLSSI
+1174 GKYLTLSSV

-1280 KDIEISVPNTI
+1280 KDIEINVPNTI

-1305 STINVFEGGT
+1305 STINVYEDGT

-1324 AGTWMVN
+1324 AGTWMIN
-1331 CELTKAYNLSTHMV
+1331 CELAKAYNLSTHMV

-1478 ECLSESA
+1478 ESVSNILGDSQKINENLNQYKEEIGEDTKLNKIINDINNTESNYEQLFGSLFNHLEIEQGDTKELPDNIAKFVDSVLTNNESSLFEYKNGILSFTDKEGKTTKLNCIYSKDATLSET
-1485 IDSDEL
+1485 EL
-1491 LQMTK
+1491 K
-1496 DYSDIARQFT
+1496 DYTPIVLTDGSTLYVNVT
-1506 ENVADFDN
+1506 ENII
-1514 SVTNAETS
+1514 NA
-1522 VDSEIDDIENSE
+1522 
-1534 TQDWA
+1534 
-1539 STLDNLIEDVAGKDM
+1539 
-1554 EEDNSNL
+1554 
-1561 SYSYFS
+1561 YY
-1567 SMSDEDLDNYI
+1567 
-1578 ANLGEI
+1578 
-1584 DYDKETTS
+1584 
-1592 IENAADFLISNMS
+1592 
-1605 YDMGDGVVLEDG
+1605 
-1617 TKLTMKTCEGLTTES
+1617 
-1632 LLEKGFQLY
+1632 
-1641 KTTDGNGVYILTN
+1641 DGNLFTLGNIT
-1654 ENGSEVVDLK
+1654 
-1664 NNNYTTIVYG
+1664 
-1674 QDIQIA
+1674 
-1680 VKALLKNKSNV
+1680 
-1691 EDGLNVFNEI
+1691 
-1701 IEKINSY
+1701 
-1708 YQPIAKA
+1708 
-1715 WEDTNEK
+1715 DTNEK
-1722 VFNFVEY
+1722 
-1729 FKNNYVKV
+1729 
-1737 SFDFGRKKAIYNAKS
+1737 IKS
-1752 NKLNRLKRELK
+1752 NSEATDEFFKKWTQARQTLNAMEYLHNYSKEFRKISSFFTKALT
-1763 SLNSLSLEYQL
+1763 SLEE
-1774 KLGEIY
+1774 KLRTCRE
-1780 EYQKEVKAAKKLM
+1780 
-1793 KSAGRLKAMA
+1793 
-1803 GAVYKS
+1803 
-1809 IKPLPGVFAKKLPLV
+1809 
-1824 KYADAIYTFV
+1824 
-1834 SVARQYQRVY
+1834 
-1844 LSIPNPCKDDQ
+1844 
-1855 KKADTLRGLCIA
+1855 
-1867 EAWAAEGVA
+1867 
-1876 SIKLGVNALLDM
+1876 IKLAIAYDQLSPEKLKELDM
-1888 AAVAS
+1888 AKLDKCLEKIPKQIRTIKKALNGLGMLFKAFDIISIYNDIKDAEESRKEWNQLIENIKRIDCPDMDKLAAKAISYRDKTARGYNFYISTNVINASAIDKLTAFIITIAVAD
-1893 VTALVGTGGTSII
+1893 
-1906 GAVAVIMLNVGV
+1906 VAMPEA
-1918 NVLIDGMYD
+1918 VLIASIVSSFINDVSIVQGGYTQYKDIIWKGEIRNQIPNIKCNTDCGKPGMPPC
-1927 KAVNKRI
+1927 RI
-1934 TFFKAERDK
+1934 
-1943 LECVKKC
+1943 
-1950 GTNGYPKCP
+1950 
-1959 DGDGPGGGNNGGGTH
+1959 PGNGNNGGGTH

-2020 HENIVMWNAEEYAQ
+2020 HENVVMWNAEEYAQ

-2108 KYMDPTTLTDANI
+2108 KYMDPASLTDANI

-2398 MSHNFADGMTAA
+2398 MSHSFADGMTAA

-2662 YAINVGNATAIGTTA
+2662 YAINVDNATAIGTTA

>member
-34 VDVASLDDD
+34 ADVASLDDD

-57 GYQAKYYNGAVRVYT
+57 GYQAAYYSGAVRVYK

-161 IISHNSSEFYR
+161 IISHNSGEFYR

-193 GTDPTDANGMKYTAP
+193 GTDPTDTNGMKYTAP

-426 SDPEKPTLK
+426 SDPEKPALK

-589 TELPSYAFS
+589 TKLPSYAFS

-861 TLKGTVVDGDDAFIA
+861 TLKGTVVDGDDAYIA
-876 DASVSAMQ
+876 DASVSATQ
-884 TLNGKFQKTYTTK
+884 TLNGKFQKTFTTK
-897 TNSNGEWTLSVL
+897 TDRRGQWTLSVL
-909 AAPETRLVI
+909 AAPDTRLVI

-924 NKLDTIGAFA
+924 NKLDTLGAFA
-934 DDETIHEMGKTVMKS
+934 DDETIHEMGKTMMKS
-949 VVGARINYGFTYIA
+949 VVGARITYGFTYMA

-970 DFYSDY
+970 DFYSDH

-1027 SIERTVTVNEK
+1027 SIERTVTVDEK

-1174 GKYLTLSSI
+1174 GKYLTLSSV

-1280 KDIEISVPNTI
+1280 KDIEINVPNTI

-1305 STINVFEGGT
+1305 STINVYEDGT

-1324 AGTWMVN
+1324 AGTWMIN
-1331 CELTKAYNLSTHMV
+1331 CELAKAYNLSTHMV

-1478 ECLSESA
+1478 ESVSNILGDSQKINENLNQYKEEIGEDTKLNKIINDINNTESNYEQLFGSLFNHLEIEQGDTKELPDNIAKFVDSVLTNNESSLFEYKNGILSFTDKEGKTTKLNCIYSKDATLSET
-1485 IDSDEL
+1485 EL
-1491 LQMTK
+1491 K
-1496 DYSDIARQFT
+1496 DYTPIVLTDGSTLYVNVT
-1506 ENVADFDN
+1506 ENII
-1514 SVTNAETS
+1514 NA
-1522 VDSEIDDIENSE
+1522 
-1534 TQDWA
+1534 
-1539 STLDNLIEDVAGKDM
+1539 
-1554 EEDNSNL
+1554 
-1561 SYSYFS
+1561 YY
-1567 SMSDEDLDNYI
+1567 
-1578 ANLGEI
+1578 
-1584 DYDKETTS
+1584 
-1592 IENAADFLISNMS
+1592 
-1605 YDMGDGVVLEDG
+1605 
-1617 TKLTMKTCEGLTTES
+1617 
-1632 LLEKGFQLY
+1632 
-1641 KTTDGNGVYILTN
+1641 DGNLFTLGNIT
-1654 ENGSEVVDLK
+1654 
-1664 NNNYTTIVYG
+1664 
-1674 QDIQIA
+1674 
-1680 VKALLKNKSNV
+1680 
-1691 EDGLNVFNEI
+1691 
-1701 IEKINSY
+1701 
-1708 YQPIAKA
+1708 
-1715 WEDTNEK
+1715 DTNEK
-1722 VFNFVEY
+1722 
-1729 FKNNYVKV
+1729 
-1737 SFDFGRKKAIYNAKS
+1737 IKS
-1752 NKLNRLKRELK
+1752 NSEATDEFFKKWTQARQTLNAMEYLHNYSKEFRKISSFFTKALT
-1763 SLNSLSLEYQL
+1763 SLEE
-1774 KLGEIY
+1774 KLRTCRE
-1780 EYQKEVKAAKKLM
+1780 
-1793 KSAGRLKAMA
+1793 
-1803 GAVYKS
+1803 
-1809 IKPLPGVFAKKLPLV
+1809 
-1824 KYADAIYTFV
+1824 
-1834 SVARQYQRVY
+1834 
-1844 LSIPNPCKDDQ
+1844 
-1855 KKADTLRGLCIA
+1855 
-1867 EAWAAEGVA
+1867 
-1876 SIKLGVNALLDM
+1876 IKLAIAYDQLSPEKLKELDM
-1888 AAVAS
+1888 AKLDKCLEKIPKQIRTIKKALNGLGMLFKAFDIISIYNDIKDAEESRKEWNQLIENIKRIDCPDMDKLAAKAISYRDKTARGYNFYISTNVINASAIDKLTAFIITIAVAD
-1893 VTALVGTGGTSII
+1893 
-1906 GAVAVIMLNVGV
+1906 VAMPEA
-1918 NVLIDGMYD
+1918 VLIASIVSSFINDVSIVQGGYTQYKDIIWKGEIRNQIPNIKCNTDCGKPGMPPC
-1927 KAVNKRI
+1927 RI
-1934 TFFKAERDK
+1934 
-1943 LECVKKC
+1943 
-1950 GTNGYPKCP
+1950 
-1959 DGDGPGGGNNGGGTH
+1959 PGNGNNGGGTH

-2020 HENIVMWNAEEYAQ
+2020 HENVVMWNAEEYAQ

-2102 IEVQFD
+2102 VEVQFD
-2108 KYMDPTTLTDANI
+2108 KYMDPASLTDANI

-2245 MVASLAATD
+2245 MVASLAAAD

-2398 MSHNFADGMTAA
+2398 MSHSFADGMTAA

-2662 YAINVGNATAIGTTA
+2662 YAINVDNATAIGTTA

>member
-34 VDVASLDDD
+34 ADVASLDDD

-57 GYQAKYYNGAVRVYT
+57 GYQAAYYSGAVRVYK

-161 IISHNSSEFYR
+161 IISHNSGEFYR
-172 AFQVVLTDIND
+172 AFQMVLTDIND

-193 GTDPTDANGMKYTAP
+193 GTDPTDTNGMKYTAP

-426 SDPEKPTLK
+426 SDPEKPALK

-861 TLKGTVVDGDDAFIA
+861 TLKGTVVDGDDAYIA
-876 DASVSAMQ
+876 DASVSATQ
-884 TLNGKFQKTYTTK
+884 TLNGKFQKTFTTK
-897 TNSNGEWTLSVL
+897 TDRRGQWTLSVL
-909 AAPETRLVI
+909 AAPDTRLVI

-924 NKLDTIGAFA
+924 NKLDTLGAFA
-934 DDETIHEMGKTVMKS
+934 DDETIHEMGKTMMKS
-949 VVGARINYGFTYIA
+949 VVGARITYGFTYMA

-970 DFYSDY
+970 DFYSDH

-1027 SIERTVTVNEK
+1027 SIERTVTVDEK

-1174 GKYLTLSSI
+1174 GKYLTLSSV

-1280 KDIEISVPNTI
+1280 KDIEINVPNTI

-1305 STINVFEGGT
+1305 STINVYEDGT

-1324 AGTWMVN
+1324 AGTWMIN
-1331 CELTKAYNLSTHMV
+1331 CELAKAYNLSTHMV

-1478 ECLSESA
+1478 ESVSNILGDSQKINENLNQYKEEIGEDTKLNKIINDINNTESNYEQLFGSLFNHLEIEQGDTKELPDNIAKFVDSVLTNNESSLFEYKNGILSFTDKEGKTTKLNCIYSKDATLSET
-1485 IDSDEL
+1485 EL
-1491 LQMTK
+1491 K
-1496 DYSDIARQFT
+1496 DYTPIVLTDGSTLYVNVT
-1506 ENVADFDN
+1506 ENII
-1514 SVTNAETS
+1514 NA
-1522 VDSEIDDIENSE
+1522 
-1534 TQDWA
+1534 
-1539 STLDNLIEDVAGKDM
+1539 
-1554 EEDNSNL
+1554 
-1561 SYSYFS
+1561 YY
-1567 SMSDEDLDNYI
+1567 
-1578 ANLGEI
+1578 
-1584 DYDKETTS
+1584 
-1592 IENAADFLISNMS
+1592 
-1605 YDMGDGVVLEDG
+1605 
-1617 TKLTMKTCEGLTTES
+1617 
-1632 LLEKGFQLY
+1632 
-1641 KTTDGNGVYILTN
+1641 DGNLFTLGNIT
-1654 ENGSEVVDLK
+1654 
-1664 NNNYTTIVYG
+1664 
-1674 QDIQIA
+1674 
-1680 VKALLKNKSNV
+1680 
-1691 EDGLNVFNEI
+1691 
-1701 IEKINSY
+1701 
-1708 YQPIAKA
+1708 
-1715 WEDTNEK
+1715 DTNEK
-1722 VFNFVEY
+1722 
-1729 FKNNYVKV
+1729 
-1737 SFDFGRKKAIYNAKS
+1737 IKS
-1752 NKLNRLKRELK
+1752 NSEATDEFFKKWTQARQTLNAMEYLHNYSKEFRKISSFFTKALT
-1763 SLNSLSLEYQL
+1763 SLEE
-1774 KLGEIY
+1774 KLRTCRE
-1780 EYQKEVKAAKKLM
+1780 
-1793 KSAGRLKAMA
+1793 
-1803 GAVYKS
+1803 
-1809 IKPLPGVFAKKLPLV
+1809 
-1824 KYADAIYTFV
+1824 
-1834 SVARQYQRVY
+1834 
-1844 LSIPNPCKDDQ
+1844 
-1855 KKADTLRGLCIA
+1855 
-1867 EAWAAEGVA
+1867 
-1876 SIKLGVNALLDM
+1876 IKLAIAYDQLSPEKLKELDM
-1888 AAVAS
+1888 AKLDKCLEKIPKQIRTIKKALNGLGMLFKAFDIISIYNDIKDAEESRKEWNQLIENIKRIDCPDMDKLAAKAISYRDKTARGYNFYISTNVINASAIDKLTAFIITIAVAD
-1893 VTALVGTGGTSII
+1893 
-1906 GAVAVIMLNVGV
+1906 VAMPEA
-1918 NVLIDGMYD
+1918 VLIASIVSSFINDVSIVQGGYTQYKDIIWKGEIRNQIPNIKCNTDCGKPGMPPC
-1927 KAVNKRI
+1927 RI
-1934 TFFKAERDK
+1934 
-1943 LECVKKC
+1943 
-1950 GTNGYPKCP
+1950 
-1959 DGDGPGGGNNGGGTH
+1959 PGNGNNGGGTH

-2020 HENIVMWNAEEYAQ
+2020 HENVVMWNAEEYAQ

-2108 KYMDPTTLTDANI
+2108 KYMDPASLTDANI

-2203 EVQKITADNIKVL
+2203 EVQTITADNIKVL

-2374 DVKEFSYVIKK
+2374 DVKEFSYVIKQ
-2385 SDMDI
+2385 SDMDFT
-2390 AMTEGWTW
+2390 MPEGWTW
-2398 MSHNFADGMTAA
+2398 MSHSFADGMTAA
-2410 QLAEDAAVQRVKS
+2410 QLAEDAAVERVKS
-2423 QTQEVVRDPQL
+2423 QTQELVRDPQM
-2434 GLVGTLSSLE
+2434 GLIGTLSSLE

>member
-1 MLLVLLIAGWAA
+1 MRPA
-13 GCPLSAQTIVE
+13 T
-24 LEPDQSLSNG
+24 
-34 VDVASLDDD
+34 AS
-43 EAYGISFAFGKNTG
+43 
-57 GYQAKYYNGAVRVYT
+57 V
-72 GNTITMTGPNG
+72 TGPNG

-91 LTETYNNDA
+91 LTETYKNDA

-161 IISHNSSEFYR
+161 IISHNSGEFYR

-193 GTDPTDANGMKYTAP
+193 GTDPTDTNGMKYTAP

-269 FSGEGDAYITDGETV
+269 FSGKGDAYITDGETV

-426 SDPEKPTLK
+426 SDPEKPALK

-589 TELPSYAFS
+589 TKLPSYAFS

-861 TLKGTVVDGDDAFIA
+861 TLKGTVVDGDDAYIA
-876 DASVSAMQ
+876 DASVSATQ
-884 TLNGKFQKTYTTK
+884 TLNGKFQKTFTTK
-897 TNSNGEWTLSVL
+897 TDRRGQWTLSVL
-909 AAPETRLVI
+909 AAPDTRLVI

-924 NKLDTIGAFA
+924 NKLDTLGAFA
-934 DDETIHEMGKTVMKS
+934 DDETIHEMGKTMMKS
-949 VVGARINYGFTYIA
+949 VVGARITYGFTYMA

-970 DFYSDY
+970 DFYSDH

-1027 SIERTVTVNEK
+1027 SIERTVTVDEK

-1174 GKYLTLSSI
+1174 GKYLTLSSV

-1280 KDIEISVPNTI
+1280 KDIEINVPNTI

-1305 STINVFEGGT
+1305 STINVYEDGT

-1324 AGTWMVN
+1324 AGTWMIN
-1331 CELTKAYNLSTHMV
+1331 CELAKAYNLSTHMV

-1478 ECLSESA
+1478 ESVSNILGDSQKINENLNQYKEEIGEDTKLNKIINDINNTESNYEQLFGSLFNHLEIEQGDTKELPDNIAKFVDSVLTNNESSLFEYKNGILSFTDKEGKTTKLNCIYSKDATLSET
-1485 IDSDEL
+1485 EL
-1491 LQMTK
+1491 K
-1496 DYSDIARQFT
+1496 DYTPIVLTDGSTLYVNVT
-1506 ENVADFDN
+1506 ENII
-1514 SVTNAETS
+1514 NA
-1522 VDSEIDDIENSE
+1522 
-1534 TQDWA
+1534 
-1539 STLDNLIEDVAGKDM
+1539 
-1554 EEDNSNL
+1554 
-1561 SYSYFS
+1561 YY
-1567 SMSDEDLDNYI
+1567 
-1578 ANLGEI
+1578 
-1584 DYDKETTS
+1584 
-1592 IENAADFLISNMS
+1592 
-1605 YDMGDGVVLEDG
+1605 
-1617 TKLTMKTCEGLTTES
+1617 
-1632 LLEKGFQLY
+1632 
-1641 KTTDGNGVYILTN
+1641 DGNLFTLGNIT
-1654 ENGSEVVDLK
+1654 
-1664 NNNYTTIVYG
+1664 
-1674 QDIQIA
+1674 
-1680 VKALLKNKSNV
+1680 
-1691 EDGLNVFNEI
+1691 
-1701 IEKINSY
+1701 
-1708 YQPIAKA
+1708 
-1715 WEDTNEK
+1715 DTNEK
-1722 VFNFVEY
+1722 
-1729 FKNNYVKV
+1729 
-1737 SFDFGRKKAIYNAKS
+1737 IKS
-1752 NKLNRLKRELK
+1752 NSEATDEFFKKWTQARQTLNAMEYLHNYSKEFRKISSFFTKALT
-1763 SLNSLSLEYQL
+1763 SLEE
-1774 KLGEIY
+1774 KLRTCRE
-1780 EYQKEVKAAKKLM
+1780 
-1793 KSAGRLKAMA
+1793 
-1803 GAVYKS
+1803 
-1809 IKPLPGVFAKKLPLV
+1809 
-1824 KYADAIYTFV
+1824 
-1834 SVARQYQRVY
+1834 
-1844 LSIPNPCKDDQ
+1844 
-1855 KKADTLRGLCIA
+1855 
-1867 EAWAAEGVA
+1867 
-1876 SIKLGVNALLDM
+1876 IKLAIAYDQLSPEKLKELDM
-1888 AAVAS
+1888 AKLDKCLEKIPKQIRTIKKALDGLGMLFKAFDIISIYNDIKDAEESRKEWNQLIENIKRIDCPDMDKLAAKAISYRDKTARGYNFYISTNVINASAIDKLTAFIITIAVAD
-1893 VTALVGTGGTSII
+1893 
-1906 GAVAVIMLNVGV
+1906 VAMPEA
-1918 NVLIDGMYD
+1918 VLIASIVSSFINDVSIVQGGYTQYKDIIWKGEIRNQIPNIKCNTDCGKPGMPPC
-1927 KAVNKRI
+1927 RI
-1934 TFFKAERDK
+1934 
-1943 LECVKKC
+1943 
-1950 GTNGYPKCP
+1950 
-1959 DGDGPGGGNNGGGTH
+1959 PGNGNNGGGTH

-2020 HENIVMWNAEEYAQ
+2020 HENVVMWNAEEYAQ

-2102 IEVQFD
+2102 VEVQFD
-2108 KYMDPTTLTDANI
+2108 KYMDPASLTDANI

-2398 MSHNFADGMTAA
+2398 MSHSFADGMTAA

-2662 YAINVGNATAIGTTA
+2662 YAINVDNATAIGTTA